1 MAISTNLIKSFQL
14 SALTTALALA
24 GCGGGGGNDTLPPP
38 VKTGTVSVTNP
49 STGTD
54 STTTTNLASVKKV
67 QLVSTSSDFY
77 MNVGDSVEL
86 TVYALNSNNI
96 GVASVPVSVQI
107 TDPSVT
113 GVFSGISPNLVTD
126 DTGKAVIKLDIKSLT
141 NDQKNYLKQN
151 GLVVTTTVGKVS
163 TSKTLKG
170 TDVNTTTPTPT
181 VTVSNLLLISDSQN
195 ITLVKGTKINVTAL
209 AVDKDNNIIPNTTI
223 DFNIGNSVLSGIF
236 ANSNL
241 SVLTNDRGEA
251 NLELELKSLS
261 NEQISYLLNTG
272 LTINSTARTG
282 SVASNTINLKGV
294 EQGSTTTKLD
304 VQKVNLT
311 TPKSKFNVQVG
322 EKFTVTASVLNS
334 LNTGLGGVPVQ
345 FKLDDPSMTGVYAV
359 SDTSNVVTNASGE
372 ATIELEVKSEAAK
385 AKLLSQGINITATAK
400 NTTGTSP
407 VDVTN
412 KLNILGKDPAF
423 NENITKVS
431 KVGLSSSLTNN
442 EFDLT
447 VGNTFT
453 VTANVLDASQG
464 ALANVPVTFTLPGL
478 DQTGIA
484 NLSGSTVKTDSEGKA
499 TINLSISSLNATQRD
514 YLLKN
519 GLQIN
524 ASVPNGT
531 PVSPLKLNTKQVS
544 SETDINS
551 ISVIADSDNILM
563 AAGSTVKI
571 TAMALDKN
579 FGGLANQT
587 LTVTIPNPSATG
599 VFNITGSTITTDSK
613 GEATL
618 TLQVKSTLTAAQKQ
632 ALANGLIVN
641 VTSANGKTGQIKLTA
656 KSVNDVVA
664 NSVTL
669 TSNVNNIPLTVGSQF
684 TVTATVNDAQN
695 GVIANA
701 PVTFSLPSLA
711 SYGVASLSA
720 STIST
725 NAQGQAIITLQVQ
738 SLTDAQKQALLS
750 GFTINATSNGK
761 QATPLTLKGV
771 DPITRF
777 DVKAVKV
784 TSPVTKFN
792 VQIGERFTVTASVL
806 NGNNTGI
813 GGTPVQFTLDNPAL
827 TGIYSVSD
835 TSNIITNAKGEA
847 SIELEVKSE
856 AAKQLLLTKGVT
868 IKATAKNTQGTT
880 AIDVTGATTVLGV
893 DPTVSNNVAKVSKAL
908 LVSSVNPFELAVGN
922 KISVTAVI
930 ADASNGK
937 LDGVPVSFVLP
948 ALDQTG
954 IANLSGSTVTT
965 NSNGEAVINLEIKS
979 LTATQRSY
987 LATNGLVVKAT
998 VPNGTTI
1005 APLKISA
1012 KDVATPATVETVSV
1026 TADSNNIIMAA
1037 GSHVKV
1043 TAVALDKNFGG
1054 LKGQVLTVNIPN
1066 PSLTGV
1072 YNLSGST
1079 ITTDEKGEAVID
1091 LEVKSPLTEAQK
1103 QALTSGLNITV
1114 TSQNGKRGD
1123 IKLAAKAVNEV
1134 SVSSVTL
1141 TGDNIPLIIGS
1152 QVKVKATVLDPQ
1164 RGVIKNAPVTFNL
1177 PDFAT
1182 TGVASLSSS
1191 TVLTDDKGEA
1201 IIVLEVKSLTDA
1213 QKQALL
1219 NGFTINAT
1227 SNGKAAPALTL
1238 KGVDTSIQRFDI
1250 KAVKVTSPISKF
1262 NVKTGERFTVT
1273 ASVLN
1278 GNNTGIGG
1286 APVQFKLEDPSI
1298 TGVYAVS
1305 DTSNIITNA
1314 SGEATIELEV
1324 KSEAAKARLLSQ
1336 GISITAIAKNTM
1348 GATATNVA
1356 GSLSVLGIDPTVSA
1370 NVAKASKASLVSTIN
1385 PFDLTVGTTFS
1396 VSAAVTDSNGGKLSD
1411 VPVSFVLPDLE
1422 SSGIANLSG
1431 STVNTDS
1438 NGQATINLKII
1449 SLSAAQR
1456 AYLLNSGF
1464 VVKANVAN
1472 VASITPLKIAAKN
1485 TVVVDNTI
1493 ESIALTADNNN
1504 NIIMAAGSKVKIT
1517 AVALNKSFGAIAG
1530 QQLNVTIPNPVKT
1543 GVYNLS
1549 GSTITTDAKGEA
1561 VIELEVKSTL
1571 TTAQKTELLKGLDV
1585 TVTAAN
1591 GKQNVINLVAKAANE
1606 VSVSSVDLTL
1616 FDAAGNPIPPSMSL
1630 TLGEQVQ
1637 VRATVL
1643 DDQKGV
1649 IKNAPV
1655 TFYLPTFSA
1664 SGVASLSP
1672 STVLTDDKGEAT
1684 ITLQIKSLTEAQK
1697 KLLLAGYI
1705 INAAS
1710 NGKTAPALTLK
1721 GVDTTSK
1728 LDVNKVNLTKSFN
1741 NFNYTVG
1748 ERFTVT
1754 ASALNTANTGVGG
1767 APVQFTL
1774 QDPSITGVYAVSD
1787 TSNVITNASGEAIL
1801 ELEVKDPAKA
1811 RAWGKG
1817 VNITAS
1823 SINTVSGVAKV
1834 VTSPVLTVQGMEPVT
1849 NVNIAKVAQANL
1861 TTSAVNNT
1869 FDLTVGNTFTL
1880 TANVSDANNG
1890 KLAGVPVTFNL
1901 PGLEQTGIANLSGST
1916 VTSDATGKATISLEI
1931 TSLSATQ
1938 REYLLKNGFTVN
1950 ATVPNGTAITPLKL
1964 NAKQVVAPDTLVN
1977 SVSVTAD
1984 SNNILMAAGS
1994 KVQLNAI
2001 ALDKTFGGLAN
2012 QTLTI
2017 SLPNPATTGVY
2028 NLGNSTVTTDAKG
2041 EAIIDVGIKAA
2052 LTAAQRAALQSGITV
2067 TVTSA
2072 NGKQGIVT
2080 LFGKAVN
2087 EAAVSSVDLSANVT
2101 AIALTVGSQFKVTAT
2116 VLDAQKGVVSNAPV
2130 TFNLPSRA
2138 ASGVASLSP
2147 STVVTDSQGRAVI
2160 TLEVESLTDAQK
2172 QALLNGFT
2180 INATSNGK
2188 AAPALTL
2195 KGVDTSVKR
2204 LDVRSVKLTSPV
2216 NPFNIKIGER
2226 FTVTAS
2232 VLNGN
2237 NTGIGGAPV
2246 EFNLLTNP
2254 SVSGVYAVSDTS
2266 NITTNAS
2273 GEATIELEVKSTAA
2287 KDYLI
2292 QNGISIQAVSKNT
2305 MNTTP
2310 ADVTGNTTLKGI
2322 DPAAVPVEANIA
2334 LVKQGALSSSL
2345 SNNIFDLTVGT
2356 TFDITATV
2364 ADANQGPLSKVPV
2377 TFSLPGLESTGIA
2390 NLSGSTVT
2398 TDTQGKAVI
2407 KLRIDSLSKTQ
2418 RNYLLTNGLVVNATV
2433 PNGTKINPI
2442 RLSARDAGIDSV
2454 ITSIAVTADRDDI
2467 LMMAGSKVHV
2477 TASALNGNFGGVPAS
2492 DLTFSIPD
2500 PALTNV
2506 FNITGTTVKTDEKGE
2521 ASIDLE
2527 VKNLLTAS
2535 QKAYLQNGLKVK
2547 VTAPS
2552 GAVGEI
2558 TLKAK
2563 AVNEVSIDKV
2573 VLENFPNTPVVL
2585 SQGNEFIVMAH
2596 TVDAQNGAVTNA
2608 PVTFNLPDP
2617 TTTGIVSLSPSTV
2630 LTSEVAAPV
2639 EPMIGERAVIIPKG
2653 TAYIRLRVIDPT
2665 KAEKLIASGYMVTAV
2680 SNGNVTQTLN
2690 VPLTK
2695 TVAQPTVNDIA
2706 KVNLVTDVNTLT
2718 TNNGDTINV
2727 TAQVRDA
2734 KNFSLANMPVS
2745 FTLLDAAAATGIT
2758 NTTPLQATTNA
2769 NGEAVLTLKVGA
2781 LTPDQKYYLQT
2792 SGLSFKATAGAITS
2806 STVTLRTQGAITANS
2821 VNTLLLTSD
2830 SAIQL
2835 AVGSKVKVTA
2845 LAIDKNGAV
2854 VPNAQVSFKVPTDSG
2869 LVNNT
2874 GAVVN
2879 TNANGE
2885 ATIEVEIKDLAKAT
2899 TALQNG
2905 LVVTAQSGVSVGTTT
2920 VRSATSNANTPAY
2933 QFFVNKSKDSLTTG
2947 SDEMTLTIHVTDTK
2961 GGIKANVPV
2970 YLQILDNGVSYG
2982 LSFDK
2987 TSSLTTDSSGNVVVT
3002 LKQSDIGL
3010 LSKLN
3015 HDAKVKVIVNDGNYQ
3030 AEEQTLDIAVSGT
3043 VIQNATASQT
3053 SVLPTDNVT
3062 LTGTLLDGTQ
3072 KAIANTTI
3080 ELFNKDDPTTVIET
3094 AVTNAAGTYNITK
3107 AVSQLGAD
3115 ASGKINLAVRVS
3127 NQANPASYQVFSNL
3141 YTLTKLTPNT
3151 TTITV
3156 SQNGI
3161 NTVDNE
3167 ALVDQPYTITVN
3179 APTVA
3184 DNTKVY
3190 LSTTKGQLTV
3200 GSQTGTR
3207 ISADVSDGKAVFNLT
3222 SGVPG
3227 NAVLTVEDEQGK
3239 PLLSDNISF
3248 ISRDVQ
3254 KFFLNSDI
3262 TIVNTNGEAKVTA
3275 TVKDSLDRPIK
3286 NAIVEFSLV
3295 KDASGGRISNAYV
3308 LTDETGLAT
3317 IRYYAGKV
3325 PTAVDAVQI
3334 KSDVKAVR
3342 VGNINIDIDKP
3353 INSPKTATKTLTVQ
3367 NQAASIGVSFSDKVA
3382 SSDDQVYY
3390 IMNGSIY
3397 VVNSTGK
3404 PVVNQP
3410 VSVSVIPD
3418 YYRGGEFYA
3427 ARDASGNAVAWGM
3440 RAYRDFSKTLGIIPT
3455 KIEDITCRAE
3465 DLNLNNILDGGEDT
3479 NTNGKLDPFNPVA
3492 ILGGDGS
3499 VLTQDGTATL
3509 TTDATGKLDI
3519 KLRYAKDTANWFTAN
3534 VRVTTKVD
3542 GTEYVQQRSKFEFP
3556 VLVTDITD
3564 FTIRPNWRSPF
3575 ADGAVINPIDSGSGY
3590 NVCLTPYK

>member
-38 VKTGTVSVTNP
+38 VKTGTVSVTDP
-49 STGTD
+49 ITDPD

-77 MNVGDSVEL
+77 MNIGDSVEL

-107 TDPSVT
+107 TDPSLT
-113 GVFSGISPNLVTD
+113 GVYSGIGPKLVTD
-126 DTGKAVIKLDIKSLT
+126 DTGKAVIKLDIKTLT

-151 GLVVTTTVGKVS
+151 GLVVTTTVGTVS

-181 VTVSNLLLISDSQN
+181 VTVINLLLISDSQN

-236 ANSNL
+236 ANGNL

-261 NEQISYLLNTG
+261 DEQKSYLLNTG

-311 TPKSKFNVQVG
+311 TPKPNFDVQVG

-334 LNTGLGGVPVQ
+334 SNTGLGGVPVQ
-345 FKLDDPSMTGVYAV
+345 FKLDDPSATGVYAV

-531 PVSPLKLNTKQVS
+531 PVSPLKLNAKQVS

-563 AAGSTVKI
+563 AAGSTVKV
-571 TAMALDKN
+571 TAIALDKN
-579 FGGLANQT
+579 FGGLANQI
-587 LTVTIPNPSATG
+587 LTVKIPDPSTTG
-599 VFNITGSTITTDSK
+599 VYNITGSTITTDSK

-656 KSVNDVVA
+656 KAVNDVVA

-720 STIST
+720 STVST
-725 NAQGQAIITLQVQ
+725 NAQGQAVITLQVQ

-813 GGTPVQFTLDNPAL
+813 GGTPVQFTLDDPAL

-880 AIDVTGATTVLGV
+880 AVDVTGATTVLGV

-1091 LEVKSPLTEAQK
+1091 LEVKSPLTDAQK

-1114 TSQNGKRGD
+1114 TSQNGKQGD
-1123 IKLAAKAVNEV
+1123 IKLAAKAANEV

-1141 TGDNIPLIIGS
+1141 TSDNIPLVIGS
-1152 QVKVKATVLDPQ
+1152 QVKVKATVLDAQ

-1238 KGVDTSIQRFDI
+1238 KGVDTS
-1250 KAVKVTSPISKF
+1250 
-1262 NVKTGERFTVT
+1262 
-1273 ASVLN
+1273 
-1278 GNNTGIGG
+1278 
-1286 APVQFKLEDPSI
+1286 
-1298 TGVYAVS
+1298 
-1305 DTSNIITNA
+1305 
-1314 SGEATIELEV
+1314 
-1324 KSEAAKARLLSQ
+1324 
-1336 GISITAIAKNTM
+1336 
-1348 GATATNVA
+1348 
-1356 GSLSVLGIDPTVSA
+1356 
-1370 NVAKASKASLVSTIN
+1370 
-1385 PFDLTVGTTFS
+1385 
-1396 VSAAVTDSNGGKLSD
+1396 
-1411 VPVSFVLPDLE
+1411 
-1422 SSGIANLSG
+1422 
-1431 STVNTDS
+1431 
-1438 NGQATINLKII
+1438 
-1449 SLSAAQR
+1449 
-1456 AYLLNSGF
+1456 
-1464 VVKANVAN
+1464 
-1472 VASITPLKIAAKN
+1472 
-1485 TVVVDNTI
+1485 
-1493 ESIALTADNNN
+1493 
-1504 NIIMAAGSKVKIT
+1504 
-1517 AVALNKSFGAIAG
+1517 
-1530 QQLNVTIPNPVKT
+1530 
-1543 GVYNLS
+1543 
-1549 GSTITTDAKGEA
+1549 
-1561 VIELEVKSTL
+1561 
-1571 TTAQKTELLKGLDV
+1571 
-1585 TVTAAN
+1585 
-1591 GKQNVINLVAKAANE
+1591 
-1606 VSVSSVDLTL
+1606 
-1616 FDAAGNPIPPSMSL
+1616 
-1630 TLGEQVQ
+1630 
-1637 VRATVL
+1637 
-1643 DDQKGV
+1643 
-1649 IKNAPV
+1649 
-1655 TFYLPTFSA
+1655 
-1664 SGVASLSP
+1664 
-1672 STVLTDDKGEAT
+1672 
-1684 ITLQIKSLTEAQK
+1684 
-1697 KLLLAGYI
+1697 
-1705 INAAS
+1705 
-1710 NGKTAPALTLK
+1710 
-1721 GVDTTSK
+1721 
-1728 LDVNKVNLTKSFN
+1728 
-1741 NFNYTVG
+1741 
-1748 ERFTVT
+1748 
-1754 ASALNTANTGVGG
+1754 
-1767 APVQFTL
+1767 
-1774 QDPSITGVYAVSD
+1774 
-1787 TSNVITNASGEAIL
+1787 
-1801 ELEVKDPAKA
+1801 
-1811 RAWGKG
+1811 
-1817 VNITAS
+1817 
-1823 SINTVSGVAKV
+1823 
-1834 VTSPVLTVQGMEPVT
+1834 
-1849 NVNIAKVAQANL
+1849 
-1861 TTSAVNNT
+1861 
-1869 FDLTVGNTFTL
+1869 
-1880 TANVSDANNG
+1880 
-1890 KLAGVPVTFNL
+1890 
-1901 PGLEQTGIANLSGST
+1901 
-1916 VTSDATGKATISLEI
+1916 
-1931 TSLSATQ
+1931 
-1938 REYLLKNGFTVN
+1938 
-1950 ATVPNGTAITPLKL
+1950 
-1964 NAKQVVAPDTLVN
+1964 
-1977 SVSVTAD
+1977 
-1984 SNNILMAAGS
+1984 
-1994 KVQLNAI
+1994 
-2001 ALDKTFGGLAN
+2001 
-2012 QTLTI
+2012 
-2017 SLPNPATTGVY
+2017 
-2028 NLGNSTVTTDAKG
+2028 
-2041 EAIIDVGIKAA
+2041 
-2052 LTAAQRAALQSGITV
+2052 
-2067 TVTSA
+2067 
-2072 NGKQGIVT
+2072 
-2080 LFGKAVN
+2080 
-2087 EAAVSSVDLSANVT
+2087 
-2101 AIALTVGSQFKVTAT
+2101 
-2116 VLDAQKGVVSNAPV
+2116 
-2130 TFNLPSRA
+2130 
-2138 ASGVASLSP
+2138 
-2147 STVVTDSQGRAVI
+2147 
-2160 TLEVESLTDAQK
+2160 
-2172 QALLNGFT
+2172 
-2180 INATSNGK
+2180 
-2188 AAPALTL
+2188 
-2195 KGVDTSVKR
+2195 VKR
-2204 LDVRSVKLTSPV
+2204 LDVKSVKLTSPV

-2310 ADVTGNTTLKGI
+2310 TDVKGNITLKGI
-2322 DPAAVPVEANIA
+2322 DPSAVPVEANIA

-2695 TVAQPTVNDIA
+2695 TAPQPTVDDIA

-2806 STVTLRTQGAITANS
+2806 STVTLRTQEAITANS

-2845 LAIDKNGAV
+2845 LAMDKNGAV

-2905 LVVTAQSGVSVGTTT
+2905 VVIYAQSGTSAATTT
-2920 VRSATSNANTPAY
+2920 VRGATSNANTEAY
-2933 QFFVNKSKDSLTTG
+2933 KLFVSPSKTTLRTAT
-2947 SDEMTLTIHVTDTK
+2947 DTATLGIKVTDTK
-2961 GGIKANVPV
+2961 GGIKAGIPV
-2970 YLQILDNGVSYG
+2970 QIQIAEGLDKGIT
-2982 LSFDK
+2982 FDK
-2987 TSSLTTDSSGNVVVT
+2987 SSSLVTDANGYVQVNVI
-3002 LKQSDIGL
+3002 QSDIGL
-3010 LSKLN
+3010 ISKLD
-3015 HDAKVKVIVNDGNYQ
+3015 HTAKVKVIVNDGVYQ
-3030 AEEQTLDIAVSGT
+3030 QVEQTIDFTVTGTNIKNTFISKSVITDSASDTVIVSG
-3043 VIQNATASQT
+3043 VAIDGNDKPIANQSIQLLNDGTALAVTPVTTDTNGKFTFTLNGSQ
-3053 SVLPTDNVT
+3053 LPTATTNFNLQARIIDANNPNLVSRPYNLGSLTKVT
-3062 LTGTLLDGTQ
+3062 
-3072 KAIANTTI
+3072 
-3080 ELFNKDDPTTVIET
+3080 E
-3094 AVTNAAGTYNITK
+3094 
-3107 AVSQLGAD
+3107 
-3115 ASGKINLAVRVS
+3115 
-3127 NQANPASYQVFSNL
+3127 SNL
-3141 YTLTKLTPNT
+3141 SLTVT
-3151 TTITV
+3151 
-3156 SQNGI
+3156 QNGI
-3161 NTVDNE
+3161 VGDEVKVDTP
-3167 ALVDQPYTITVN
+3167 ATITIDLPDTVTNDTIIYLTTNKGGRKIVTKN
-3179 APTVA
+3179 ADGTDNIRYESRVESKAQGGKVIFDNIESISPGVA
-3184 DNTKVY
+3184 T
-3190 LSTTKGQLTV
+3190 
-3200 GSQTGTR
+3200 
-3207 ISADVSDGKAVFNLT
+3207 
-3222 SGVPG
+3222 
-3227 NAVLTVEDEQGK
+3227 LTVEYNGAKQLEK
-3239 PLLSDNISF
+3239 NITF
-3248 ISRDVQ
+3248 ITDKVAKVLTQVINTTVS
-3254 KFFLNSDI
+3254 
-3262 TIVNTNGEAKVTA
+3262 TNGETKIIA
-3275 TVKDSLDRPIK
+3275 TVRDDKDAPVK
-3286 NAIVEFSLV
+3286 NAIVDFTLLQ
-3295 KDASGGRISNAYV
+3295 DASSGKLSTGTAITDDAGNAIISYFSGSTPTPVNGV
-3308 LTDETGLAT
+3308 
-3317 IRYYAGKV
+3317 KV
-3325 PTAVDAVQI
+3325 QARVQYI
-3334 KSDVKAVR
+3334 KLNNQLLPISTTPNYQPQDV
-3342 VGNINIDIDKP
+3342 
-3353 INSPKTATKTLTVQ
+3353 SFTVQ
-3367 NQAASIGVSFSDKVA
+3367 NLSAWIGFAFADKVA
-3382 SSDDQVYY
+3382 PTADNIYY
-3390 IMNGSIY
+3390 IRAGSIFINNSIGQPAVNQEVSISVVPKTYGVGMWQFIAKVPGVAAIPEVKDPTTGAITTVGKDAIPEQPAKWITQSFMNGSLW
-3397 VVNSTGK
+3397 
-3404 PVVNQP
+3404 
-3410 VSVSVIPD
+3410 
-3418 YYRGGEFYA
+3418 
-3427 ARDASGNAVAWGM
+3427 SGTFSCLSEDFNKNA
-3440 RAYRDFSKTLGIIPT
+3440 TL
-3455 KIEDITCRAE
+3455 DS
-3465 DLNLNNILDGGEDT
+3465 GEDY
-3479 NTNGKLDPFNPVA
+3479 N
-3492 ILGGDGS
+3492 GDGMLTPLNPIT
-3499 VLTQDGTATL
+3499 VLAPNGTQILSTQIMK
-3509 TTDATGKLDI
+3509 TDSTGKLDFSI
-3519 KLRYAKDTANWFTAN
+3519 RYGKEYAEWMTAT

-3542 GTEYVQQRSKFEFP
+3542 GSEFSQERDINLP
-3556 VLVTDITD
+3556 VLDDDVITED
-3564 FTIRPNWRSPF
+3564 NKGIRPNRLSPF
-3575 ADGAVINPIDSGSGY
+3575 GTLVSSTM
-3590 NVCLTPYK
+3590 LPYCSFLANN

>member
-151 GLVVTTTVGKVS
+151 GLVVTTTVGTVS

-195 ITLVKGTKINVTAL
+195 IALVKGTKVNVTAL

-311 TPKSKFNVQVG
+311 TPKPNFNVQVG

-334 LNTGLGGVPVQ
+334 SNTGLGGVPVQ
-345 FKLDDPSMTGVYAV
+345 FKLDDPSATGVYAV

-400 NTTGTSP
+400 NTTGTTP

-484 NLSGSTVKTDSEGKA
+484 NLSGSTVTTDSQGKA
-499 TINLSISSLNATQRD
+499 TINLSLTSLNATQRS
-514 YLLKN
+514 YLMSN
-519 GLQIN
+519 GLTVN
-524 ASVPNGT
+524 ASVANGT
-531 PVSPLKLNTKQVS
+531 SVAPIKLSAKQSSTLPVMVESVS
-544 SETDINS
+544 
-551 ISVIADSDNILM
+551 VVADSDNILM
-563 AAGSTVKI
+563 TAGSTVKV
-571 TAMALDKN
+571 TAIALDKN
-579 FGGLANQT
+579 FGGLANQA
-587 LTVTIPNPSATG
+587 LTVKIPDPSTTG
-599 VFNITGSTITTDSK
+599 VYNITGSTITTDSK
-613 GEATL
+613 GEAIFN
-618 TLQVKSTLTAAQKQ
+618 LQIKSALTAAQKQ
-632 ALANGLIVN
+632 ALANGLVVDI
-641 VTSANGKTGQIKLTA
+641 TAANGKTGQIKLSA
-656 KSVNDVVA
+656 KAVNDVVVS
-664 NSVTL
+664 NVNL
-669 TSNVNNIPLTVGSQF
+669 TSNVTNIPLSVGSQF
-684 TVTATVNDAQN
+684 TVTANVSDAQN
-695 GVIANA
+695 GTIANS
-701 PVTFSLPSLA
+701 PVTFNLPSLA
-711 SYGVASLSA
+711 DYGVTSLSP
-720 STIST
+720 STIIT
-725 NAQGQAIITLQVQ
+725 DDKGQAIITLQVQ
-738 SLTDAQKQALLS
+738 SLTDTQRANLLK
-750 GFTINATSNGK
+750 GFTINATANGK
-761 QATPLTLKGV
+761 VAPALTLTGMDTIK
-771 DPITRF
+771 RF
-777 DVKAVKV
+777 DVKAVNLS
-784 TSPVTKFN
+784 TPISKFN
-792 VQIGERFTVTASVL
+792 IKTGERFTVTASVL
-806 NGNNTGI
+806 GANNTGI
-813 GGTPVQFTLDNPAL
+813 GGAPVEFTIDNPSL
-827 TGIYSVSD
+827 TGVYAVSD
-835 TSNIITNAKGEA
+835 TTNVITNVNGEA
-847 SIELEVKSE
+847 TIELEVKSE
-856 AAKQLLLTKGVT
+856 AAKQLLLTDGVT
-868 IKATAKNTQGTT
+868 ITAIAKNTLNNPPTDVSGKTTILGT
-880 AIDVTGATTVLGV
+880 
-893 DPTVSNNVAKVSKAL
+893 DPTLSANIAKISKAL
-908 LVSSVNPFELAVGN
+908 LVSSVNPFDLTVGN
-922 KISVTAVI
+922 KLSITASI
-930 ADASNGK
+930 ADANNGK
-937 LDGVPVSFVLP
+937 LDGVPVSFTLP
-948 ALDQTG
+948 DLDKTG
-954 IANLSGSTVTT
+954 IANLSGSTIVT
-965 NSNGEAVINLEIKS
+965 NANGEAIINLEIKS
-979 LTATQRSY
+979 LSADQRNY
-987 LATNGLVVKAT
+987 LLTNGLTVKAT
-998 VPNGTTI
+998 VPNGTVI
-1005 APLKISA
+1005 SPLQLSA
-1012 KDVATPATVETVSV
+1012 KNVTTPDNTIDSISV

-1037 GSHVKV
+1037 GSRVRV

-1054 LKGQVLTVNIPN
+1054 IKGQNLTVNIPN
-1066 PSLTGV
+1066 PALTGV
-1072 YNLSGST
+1072 FNLSGST
-1079 ITTDEKGEAVID
+1079 VTTDDKGEAIID
-1091 LEVKSPLTEAQK
+1091 LEVKTTLTDAQK
-1103 QALTSGLNITV
+1103 AALLNGLNVTV
-1114 TSQNGKRGD
+1114 AAQNGRQGV
-1123 IKLAAKAVNEV
+1123 INLAAKAANEV
-1134 SVSSVTL
+1134 SVSTVNL
-1141 TGDNIPLIIGS
+1141 TGSNIPLTIGS
-1152 QVKVKATVLDPQ
+1152 QVKVVATVLDDQ
-1164 RGVIKNAPVTFNL
+1164 KGVVKNTPVTFTL
-1177 PDFAT
+1177 PSFAD
-1182 TGVASLSSS
+1182 TGVASLSAS

-1201 IIVLEVKSLTDA
+1201 VITLEVKSLTDA

-1227 SNGKAAPALTL
+1227 SNGKAAPA
-1238 KGVDTSIQRFDI
+1238 F
-1250 KAVKVTSPISKF
+1250 
-1262 NVKTGERFTVT
+1262 
-1273 ASVLN
+1273 
-1278 GNNTGIGG
+1278 
-1286 APVQFKLEDPSI
+1286 
-1298 TGVYAVS
+1298 
-1305 DTSNIITNA
+1305 
-1314 SGEATIELEV
+1314 
-1324 KSEAAKARLLSQ
+1324 
-1336 GISITAIAKNTM
+1336 
-1348 GATATNVA
+1348 
-1356 GSLSVLGIDPTVSA
+1356 
-1370 NVAKASKASLVSTIN
+1370 
-1385 PFDLTVGTTFS
+1385 
-1396 VSAAVTDSNGGKLSD
+1396 
-1411 VPVSFVLPDLE
+1411 
-1422 SSGIANLSG
+1422 
-1431 STVNTDS
+1431 
-1438 NGQATINLKII
+1438 
-1449 SLSAAQR
+1449 
-1456 AYLLNSGF
+1456 
-1464 VVKANVAN
+1464 
-1472 VASITPLKIAAKN
+1472 
-1485 TVVVDNTI
+1485 
-1493 ESIALTADNNN
+1493 
-1504 NIIMAAGSKVKIT
+1504 
-1517 AVALNKSFGAIAG
+1517 
-1530 QQLNVTIPNPVKT
+1530 
-1543 GVYNLS
+1543 
-1549 GSTITTDAKGEA
+1549 
-1561 VIELEVKSTL
+1561 
-1571 TTAQKTELLKGLDV
+1571 
-1585 TVTAAN
+1585 
-1591 GKQNVINLVAKAANE
+1591 
-1606 VSVSSVDLTL
+1606 
-1616 FDAAGNPIPPSMSL
+1616 
-1630 TLGEQVQ
+1630 
-1637 VRATVL
+1637 
-1643 DDQKGV
+1643 
-1649 IKNAPV
+1649 
-1655 TFYLPTFSA
+1655 
-1664 SGVASLSP
+1664 
-1672 STVLTDDKGEAT
+1672 
-1684 ITLQIKSLTEAQK
+1684 
-1697 KLLLAGYI
+1697 
-1705 INAAS
+1705 
-1710 NGKTAPALTLK
+1710 
-1721 GVDTTSK
+1721 
-1728 LDVNKVNLTKSFN
+1728 
-1741 NFNYTVG
+1741 
-1748 ERFTVT
+1748 
-1754 ASALNTANTGVGG
+1754 
-1767 APVQFTL
+1767 
-1774 QDPSITGVYAVSD
+1774 
-1787 TSNVITNASGEAIL
+1787 
-1801 ELEVKDPAKA
+1801 
-1811 RAWGKG
+1811 
-1817 VNITAS
+1817 
-1823 SINTVSGVAKV
+1823 
-1834 VTSPVLTVQGMEPVT
+1834 
-1849 NVNIAKVAQANL
+1849 
-1861 TTSAVNNT
+1861 
-1869 FDLTVGNTFTL
+1869 
-1880 TANVSDANNG
+1880 
-1890 KLAGVPVTFNL
+1890 
-1901 PGLEQTGIANLSGST
+1901 
-1916 VTSDATGKATISLEI
+1916 
-1931 TSLSATQ
+1931 
-1938 REYLLKNGFTVN
+1938 
-1950 ATVPNGTAITPLKL
+1950 
-1964 NAKQVVAPDTLVN
+1964 
-1977 SVSVTAD
+1977 
-1984 SNNILMAAGS
+1984 
-1994 KVQLNAI
+1994 
-2001 ALDKTFGGLAN
+2001 
-2012 QTLTI
+2012 
-2017 SLPNPATTGVY
+2017 
-2028 NLGNSTVTTDAKG
+2028 
-2041 EAIIDVGIKAA
+2041 
-2052 LTAAQRAALQSGITV
+2052 
-2067 TVTSA
+2067 
-2072 NGKQGIVT
+2072 
-2080 LFGKAVN
+2080 
-2087 EAAVSSVDLSANVT
+2087 
-2101 AIALTVGSQFKVTAT
+2101 
-2116 VLDAQKGVVSNAPV
+2116 
-2130 TFNLPSRA
+2130 
-2138 ASGVASLSP
+2138 
-2147 STVVTDSQGRAVI
+2147 
-2160 TLEVESLTDAQK
+2160 
-2172 QALLNGFT
+2172 
-2180 INATSNGK
+2180 
-2188 AAPALTL
+2188 TL

-2204 LDVRSVKLTSPV
+2204 LDVKSVKLTSPV

-2310 ADVTGNTTLKGI
+2310 SDVEGNITLKGI
-2322 DPAAVPVEANIA
+2322 DPSAVPVEANIA

-2442 RLSARDAGIDSV
+2442 KLSARDAGIDSV

-2492 DLTFSIPD
+2492 NLTFSIPD

-2596 TVDAQNGAVTNA
+2596 TVDAQNGAVTTA

-2665 KAEKLIASGYMVTAV
+2665 KAEKLIASGYMVKAV

-2695 TVAQPTVNDIA
+2695 TAAQPTMNDIA

-2769 NGEAVLTLKVGA
+2769 NGEAILTLKVGA

-2792 SGLSFKATAGAITS
+2792 SGLSFKVTAGAITS
-2806 STVTLRTQGAITANS
+2806 STVTLRTQEAITANS

-2987 TSSLTTDSSGNVVVT
+2987 ASSLTTDSSGNVVVT

-3080 ELFNKDDPTTVIET
+3080 ELFNEKDPTTVVAT
-3094 AVTNAAGTYNITK
+3094 VVTNAAGTYSVTK
-3107 AVSQLGAD
+3107 TVSQLGAD
-3115 ASGKINLAVRVS
+3115 AGSKINLAVRVS

-3156 SQNGI
+3156 SQNGV
-3161 NTVDNE
+3161 NTVGNE

-3200 GSQTGTR
+3200 NGQSGTR
-3207 ISADVSDGKAVFNLT
+3207 MLAVVTGGKAVFSLT
-3222 SGVPG
+3222 SGTPG
-3227 NAVLTVEDEQGK
+3227 NAVLTVEDEQAK
-3239 PLLSDNISF
+3239 PLQSDNISF
-3248 ISRDVQ
+3248 ISRNVD

-3262 TIVNTNGEAKVTA
+3262 TIVNTNGEAKVVA

-3342 VGNINIDIDKP
+3342 VGNTDMP

-3382 SSDDQVYY
+3382 SSDDEVYY

-3492 ILGGDGS
+3492 ILGGDSS

>member
-77 MNVGDSVEL
+77 MNIGDSVEL

-113 GVFSGISPNLVTD
+113 GVYSGIGPNLVTD
-126 DTGKAVIKLDIKSLT
+126 DTGKAVIKLDIKSLN

-170 TDVNTTTPTPT
+170 TDVNITTPTPT

-195 ITLVKGTKINVTAL
+195 IALVKGTKINVTAL

-261 NEQISYLLNTG
+261 DEQISYLLNTG

-311 TPKSKFNVQVG
+311 TPKANFNVQVG

-334 LNTGLGGVPVQ
+334 SNTGLGGVPVQ
-345 FKLDDPSMTGVYAV
+345 FKLDDPSTTGVYAV

-400 NTTGTSP
+400 NTTGTTP

-484 NLSGSTVKTDSEGKA
+484 NLSGSTVTTDAQGKA
-499 TINLSISSLNATQRD
+499 TINLSLTSLNATQRS
-514 YLLKN
+514 YLMSN
-519 GLQIN
+519 GLTVN
-524 ASVPNGT
+524 ASVANGT
-531 PVSPLKLNTKQVS
+531 SVAPIKLSAKQSSTLPVTVESVS
-544 SETDINS
+544 
-551 ISVIADSDNILM
+551 VVADSDNILM
-563 AAGSTVKI
+563 TAGSTVKV
-571 TAMALDKN
+571 TAIALDKN

-587 LTVTIPNPSATG
+587 LTVKIPDPSATG
-599 VFNITGSTITTDSK
+599 VYNITGSTITTDSK
-613 GEATL
+613 GEAIFN
-618 TLQVKSTLTAAQKQ
+618 LQIKSALTAAQKQ
-632 ALANGLIVN
+632 ALANGLVVDI
-641 VTSANGKTGQIKLTA
+641 TAANGKTGQIKLSA
-656 KSVNDVVA
+656 KAVNDVVVS
-664 NSVTL
+664 NVNL
-669 TSNVNNIPLTVGSQF
+669 TSNVTNIPLSVGSQF
-684 TVTATVNDAQN
+684 TVTANVSDAQN
-695 GVIANA
+695 GTIANS
-701 PVTFSLPSLA
+701 PVTFNLPSLA
-711 SYGVASLSA
+711 DYGVTSLSP
-720 STIST
+720 STIIT
-725 NAQGQAIITLQVQ
+725 DDKGQAIITLQVQ
-738 SLTDAQKQALLS
+738 SLTDTQRANLLK
-750 GFTINATSNGK
+750 GFTINATANGK
-761 QATPLTLKGV
+761 VAPALTLTGMDTIK
-771 DPITRF
+771 RF
-777 DVKAVKV
+777 DVKAVNLS
-784 TSPVTKFN
+784 SPISKFN
-792 VQIGERFTVTASVL
+792 IKTGERFTVTASVL
-806 NGNNTGI
+806 GANNTGI
-813 GGTPVQFTLDNPAL
+813 GGAPVEFTIDNPSL
-827 TGIYSVSD
+827 TGVYAVSD
-835 TSNIITNAKGEA
+835 TTNVITNVNGEA
-847 SIELEVKSE
+847 TIELEVKSE
-856 AAKQLLLTKGVT
+856 AAKQLLLTDGVT
-868 IKATAKNTQGTT
+868 ITAIAKNTLNNPPTDVSGKKTILGT
-880 AIDVTGATTVLGV
+880 
-893 DPTVSNNVAKVSKAL
+893 DPTLSANIAKVSKAL
-908 LVSSVNPFELAVGN
+908 LVSSVNPFDLTVGN
-922 KISVTAVI
+922 KLSITASI
-930 ADASNGK
+930 ADANNGK
-937 LDGVPVSFVLP
+937 LDGVPVSFTLP
-948 ALDQTG
+948 DLDKTG
-954 IANLSGSTVTT
+954 IANLSGSTIVT
-965 NSNGEAVINLEIKS
+965 NANGEAIINLEIKS
-979 LTATQRSY
+979 LSADQRNY
-987 LATNGLVVKAT
+987 LLTNGLTVKAT
-998 VPNGTTI
+998 VPNGTLI
-1005 APLKISA
+1005 SPLQLSA
-1012 KDVATPATVETVSV
+1012 KNVTTPNNTIDSISV

-1037 GSHVKV
+1037 GSRVRV

-1054 LKGQVLTVNIPN
+1054 IKGQNLTVNIPN
-1066 PSLTGV
+1066 PALTGV
-1072 YNLSGST
+1072 FNLSGST
-1079 ITTDEKGEAVID
+1079 VTTDDKGEAIID
-1091 LEVKSPLTEAQK
+1091 LEVKTTLTDAQK
-1103 QALTSGLNITV
+1103 AALLNGLNVTV
-1114 TSQNGKRGD
+1114 AAQNGRQGV
-1123 IKLAAKAVNEV
+1123 INLAAKAANEV
-1134 SVSSVTL
+1134 SVSTVNL
-1141 TGDNIPLIIGS
+1141 TGSNIPLTIGS
-1152 QVKVKATVLDPQ
+1152 QVKVVATVLDDQ
-1164 RGVIKNAPVTFNL
+1164 KGVVKNTPVTFTL
-1177 PDFAT
+1177 PSFAD
-1182 TGVASLSSS
+1182 TGVASLSAS

-1201 IIVLEVKSLTDA
+1201 VITLEVKSLTDA

-1286 APVQFKLEDPSI
+1286 APVQFKLEDPSV

-1305 DTSNIITNA
+1305 DTANIITNA

-1348 GATATNVA
+1348 GTIPVDVS
-1356 GSLSVLGIDPTVSA
+1356 GSIKVFGVDPTVSA
-1370 NVAKASKASLVSTIN
+1370 NTTKVAQATLSSTTPGN
-1385 PFDLTVGTTFS
+1385 TFDLTVGNSFSVTANIADATQGALSGVPVTFS
-1396 VSAAVTDSNGGKLSD
+1396 
-1411 VPVSFVLPDLE
+1411 LPGLE
-1422 SSGIANLSG
+1422 QTGVANLSG
-1431 STVNTDS
+1431 STVTTDAQ
-1438 NGQATINLKII
+1438 GKATINLEIA
-1449 SLSAAQR
+1449 SLTSDQR
-1456 AYLLNSGF
+1456 NYLLANGL
-1464 VVKANVAN
+1464 VVNATVPNGTKIN
-1472 VASITPLKIAAKN
+1472 PLK
-1485 TVVVDNTI
+1485 
-1493 ESIALTADNNN
+1493 LTAKQVTSVDTLVKSVSMTADSDS
-1504 NIIMAAGSKVKIT
+1504 ILMAAGSKVKVT
-1517 AVALNKSFGAIAG
+1517 AVALDKNFGGIANTN
-1530 QQLNVTIPNPVKT
+1530 LTFSLPDPATT
-1543 GVYNLS
+1543 GLYNIT
-1549 GSTITTDAKGEA
+1549 GSTVKTDAKGEA
-1561 VIELEVKSTL
+1561 VIELEIKSTL
-1571 TTAQKTELLKGLDV
+1571 TPAQKAALLSGIKIQAV
-1585 TVTAAN
+1585 SAN
-1591 GKQNVINLVAKAANE
+1591 GAIGQATVIGKQVNEALVSK
-1606 VSVSSVDLTL
+1606 LTL
-1616 FDAAGNPIPPSMSL
+1616 ASNVSAIAL
-1630 TLGEQVQ
+1630 TTGTQ
-1637 VRATVL
+1637 
-1643 DDQKGV
+1643 
-1649 IKNAPV
+1649 
-1655 TFYLPTFSA
+1655 F
-1664 SGVASLSP
+1664 
-1672 STVLTDDKGEAT
+1672 T
-1684 ITLQIKSLTEAQK
+1684 ITATALDGQ
-1697 KLLLAGYI
+1697 
-1705 INAAS
+1705 
-1710 NGKTAPALTLK
+1710 NGAL
-1721 GVDTTSK
+1721 
-1728 LDVNKVNLTKSFN
+1728 
-1741 NFNYTVG
+1741 
-1748 ERFTVT
+1748 
-1754 ASALNTANTGVGG
+1754 
-1767 APVQFTL
+1767 
-1774 QDPSITGVYAVSD
+1774 
-1787 TSNVITNASGEAIL
+1787 
-1801 ELEVKDPAKA
+1801 
-1811 RAWGKG
+1811 
-1817 VNITAS
+1817 
-1823 SINTVSGVAKV
+1823 
-1834 VTSPVLTVQGMEPVT
+1834 
-1849 NVNIAKVAQANL
+1849 
-1861 TTSAVNNT
+1861 
-1869 FDLTVGNTFTL
+1869 GN
-1880 TANVSDANNG
+1880 
-1890 KLAGVPVTFNL
+1890 VPVTFNL
-1901 PGLEQTGIANLSGST
+1901 P
-1916 VTSDATGKATISLEI
+1916 
-1931 TSLSATQ
+1931 
-1938 REYLLKNGFTVN
+1938 
-1950 ATVPNGTAITPLKL
+1950 
-1964 NAKQVVAPDTLVN
+1964 
-1977 SVSVTAD
+1977 SVT
-1984 SNNILMAAGS
+1984 
-1994 KVQLNAI
+1994 Q
-2001 ALDKTFGGLAN
+2001 
-2012 QTLTI
+2012 
-2017 SLPNPATTGVY
+2017 Y
-2028 NLGNSTVTTDAKG
+2028 
-2041 EAIIDVGIKAA
+2041 
-2052 LTAAQRAALQSGITV
+2052 
-2067 TVTSA
+2067 
-2072 NGKQGIVT
+2072 
-2080 LFGKAVN
+2080 
-2087 EAAVSSVDLSANVT
+2087 
-2101 AIALTVGSQFKVTAT
+2101 
-2116 VLDAQKGVVSNAPV
+2116 GVV
-2130 TFNLPSRA
+2130 
-2138 ASGVASLSP
+2138 SLSP
-2147 STVVTDSQGRAVI
+2147 STITTNAQGQATI
-2160 TLEVESLTDAQK
+2160 TLQAQSLTDAQK

-2180 INATSNGK
+2180 VNATSNGK
-2188 AAPALTL
+2188 AAPAFTL

-2204 LDVRSVKLTSPV
+2204 LDVKSVKLTSPV

-2310 ADVTGNTTLKGI
+2310 ADVKGNITLKGI
-2322 DPAAVPVEANIA
+2322 DPSSVPVEANIA

-2364 ADANQGPLSKVPV
+2364 ADTNQGPLSKVPV

-2418 RNYLLTNGLVVNATV
+2418 RNYLLTNGLIVNATV

-2442 RLSARDAGIDSV
+2442 KLSARDAGIDSV
-2454 ITSIAVTADRDDI
+2454 VTSIAVTADRDDI

-2477 TASALNGNFGGVPAS
+2477 TASALNGNFGGVAAS

-2665 KAEKLIASGYMVTAV
+2665 KAEKLIASGYMVKAV

-2695 TVAQPTVNDIA
+2695 TAAQPTVNDIA

-2758 NTTPLQATTNA
+2758 STTPLQATTNA

-2806 STVTLRTQGAITANS
+2806 STVTLRTQEAITANS
-2821 VNTLLLTSD
+2821 VNSLLLTSD

-2885 ATIEVEIKDLAKAT
+2885 ATIEVEIKDIAKAT

-2933 QFFVNKSKDSLTTG
+2933 QFFVNKSKNSLTTG

-3010 LSKLN
+3010 LSRLN

-3080 ELFNKDDPTTVIET
+3080 ELFNEKDPTTVVAT
-3094 AVTNAAGTYNITK
+3094 AVTNAAGTYSVTK

-3151 TTITV
+3151 TTIFV
-3156 SQNGI
+3156 SQNGV
-3161 NTVDNE
+3161 NTVGNE

-3179 APTVA
+3179 TPKVA
-3184 DNTKVY
+3184 GYTKVY

-3200 GSQTGTR
+3200 DSQTGTR
-3207 ISADVSDGKAVFNLT
+3207 ISADVRDGKAVFNLT

-3227 NAVLTVEDEQGK
+3227 NAVLTVEDEQAK
-3239 PLLSDNISF
+3239 PLQSENISF

-3353 INSPKTATKTLTVQ
+3353 INSPKTTTKTLTVQ

-3382 SSDDQVYY
+3382 SSDDEVYY

>member
-151 GLVVTTTVGKVS
+151 GLVVTTTVGTVS

-236 ANSNL
+236 ANTNL

-251 NLELELKSLS
+251 ILELELKSLS
-261 NEQISYLLNTG
+261 AEQISYLLNTG

-311 TPKSKFNVQVG
+311 TPKPNFNVQVG

-334 LNTGLGGVPVQ
+334 SNTGLGGVPVQ
-345 FKLDDPSMTGVYAV
+345 FKLDDPSATGVYAV

-400 NTTGTSP
+400 NTTGTTP

-431 KVGLSSSLTNN
+431 KVGLSSNLTNN
-442 EFDLT
+442 EFDLA

-484 NLSGSTVKTDSEGKA
+484 NLSGSTVTTDAQGKA
-499 TINLSISSLNATQRD
+499 TINLSLTSLNATQRS
-514 YLLKN
+514 YLMSN
-519 GLQIN
+519 GLTVN
-524 ASVPNGT
+524 ASVANGT
-531 PVSPLKLNTKQVS
+531 SVAPIKLSAKQSSTLPVTVESVS
-544 SETDINS
+544 
-551 ISVIADSDNILM
+551 VVADSDNILM
-563 AAGSTVKI
+563 TAGSTVKV
-571 TAMALDKN
+571 TAIALDKN

-587 LTVTIPNPSATG
+587 LTVKIPDPSTTG
-599 VFNITGSTITTDSK
+599 VYNITGSTITTDSK
-613 GEATL
+613 GEAIFN
-618 TLQVKSTLTAAQKQ
+618 LQIKSALTAAQKQ
-632 ALANGLIVN
+632 ALANGLVVDI
-641 VTSANGKTGQIKLTA
+641 TAANGKTGQIKLSA
-656 KSVNDVVA
+656 KAVNDVVVS
-664 NSVTL
+664 NVNL
-669 TSNVNNIPLTVGSQF
+669 TSNVTNIPLSVGSQF
-684 TVTATVNDAQN
+684 TVTANVSDAQN
-695 GVIANA
+695 GTIANS
-701 PVTFSLPSLA
+701 PVTFNLPSLA
-711 SYGVASLSA
+711 DYGVTSLSP
-720 STIST
+720 STIIT
-725 NAQGQAIITLQVQ
+725 DDKGQAIITLQVQ
-738 SLTDAQKQALLS
+738 SLTDTQRANLLK
-750 GFTINATSNGK
+750 GFTINATANGK
-761 QATPLTLKGV
+761 VAPALTLTGMDTIK
-771 DPITRF
+771 RF
-777 DVKAVKV
+777 DVKAVNLS
-784 TSPVTKFN
+784 SPISKFN
-792 VQIGERFTVTASVL
+792 IKTGERFTVTASVL
-806 NGNNTGI
+806 GANNTGI
-813 GGTPVQFTLDNPAL
+813 GGAPVEFTIDNPSL
-827 TGIYSVSD
+827 TGVYAVSD
-835 TSNIITNAKGEA
+835 TTNVITNVNGEA
-847 SIELEVKSE
+847 TIELEVKSE
-856 AAKQLLLTKGVT
+856 AAKQLLLTDGIT
-868 IKATAKNTQGTT
+868 ITAIAKNTLNNPPADISGKKTILGT
-880 AIDVTGATTVLGV
+880 
-893 DPTVSNNVAKVSKAL
+893 DPTLSANIAKVSKAL
-908 LVSSVNPFELAVGN
+908 LVSSVNPFDLTVGN
-922 KISVTAVI
+922 KLSITASI
-930 ADASNGK
+930 ADANNGK
-937 LDGVPVSFVLP
+937 LDGVPVSFILP
-948 ALDQTG
+948 DLDKTG
-954 IANLSGSTVTT
+954 IANLSGSTIVT
-965 NSNGEAVINLEIKS
+965 NANGEAIINLEIKS
-979 LTATQRSY
+979 LSADQRNY
-987 LATNGLVVKAT
+987 LLTNGLTVKAT
-998 VPNGTTI
+998 VPNGTVI
-1005 APLKISA
+1005 SPLQLSA
-1012 KDVATPATVETVSV
+1012 KNVTTPDNTIDSISV

-1037 GSHVKV
+1037 GSRVRV

-1054 LKGQVLTVNIPN
+1054 IKGQNLTVNIPN
-1066 PSLTGV
+1066 PALTGV
-1072 YNLSGST
+1072 FNLSGST
-1079 ITTDEKGEAVID
+1079 VTTDDKGEAIID
-1091 LEVKSPLTEAQK
+1091 LEVKTTLTDAQK
-1103 QALTSGLNITV
+1103 AALLNGLNVTV
-1114 TSQNGKRGD
+1114 AAQNGRQGV
-1123 IKLAAKAVNEV
+1123 INLAAKAANEV
-1134 SVSSVTL
+1134 SVSTVNL
-1141 TGDNIPLIIGS
+1141 TGSNIPLIIGS
-1152 QVKVKATVLDPQ
+1152 QVKVVATVLDDQ
-1164 RGVIKNAPVTFNL
+1164 KGVVKNTPVTFTL
-1177 PDFAT
+1177 PSFAD
-1182 TGVASLSSS
+1182 TGVASLSAS

-1201 IIVLEVKSLTDA
+1201 VITLEVKSLTDA

-1227 SNGKAAPALTL
+1227 SNGKP
-1238 KGVDTSIQRFDI
+1238 
-1250 KAVKVTSPISKF
+1250 
-1262 NVKTGERFTVT
+1262 
-1273 ASVLN
+1273 
-1278 GNNTGIGG
+1278 
-1286 APVQFKLEDPSI
+1286 
-1298 TGVYAVS
+1298 
-1305 DTSNIITNA
+1305 
-1314 SGEATIELEV
+1314 
-1324 KSEAAKARLLSQ
+1324 
-1336 GISITAIAKNTM
+1336 
-1348 GATATNVA
+1348 
-1356 GSLSVLGIDPTVSA
+1356 
-1370 NVAKASKASLVSTIN
+1370 
-1385 PFDLTVGTTFS
+1385 
-1396 VSAAVTDSNGGKLSD
+1396 
-1411 VPVSFVLPDLE
+1411 
-1422 SSGIANLSG
+1422 
-1431 STVNTDS
+1431 
-1438 NGQATINLKII
+1438 
-1449 SLSAAQR
+1449 
-1456 AYLLNSGF
+1456 
-1464 VVKANVAN
+1464 
-1472 VASITPLKIAAKN
+1472 
-1485 TVVVDNTI
+1485 
-1493 ESIALTADNNN
+1493 
-1504 NIIMAAGSKVKIT
+1504 
-1517 AVALNKSFGAIAG
+1517 
-1530 QQLNVTIPNPVKT
+1530 
-1543 GVYNLS
+1543 
-1549 GSTITTDAKGEA
+1549 
-1561 VIELEVKSTL
+1561 
-1571 TTAQKTELLKGLDV
+1571 
-1585 TVTAAN
+1585 
-1591 GKQNVINLVAKAANE
+1591 
-1606 VSVSSVDLTL
+1606 
-1616 FDAAGNPIPPSMSL
+1616 
-1630 TLGEQVQ
+1630 
-1637 VRATVL
+1637 
-1643 DDQKGV
+1643 
-1649 IKNAPV
+1649 
-1655 TFYLPTFSA
+1655 
-1664 SGVASLSP
+1664 
-1672 STVLTDDKGEAT
+1672 
-1684 ITLQIKSLTEAQK
+1684 
-1697 KLLLAGYI
+1697 
-1705 INAAS
+1705 
-1710 NGKTAPALTLK
+1710 
-1721 GVDTTSK
+1721 
-1728 LDVNKVNLTKSFN
+1728 
-1741 NFNYTVG
+1741 
-1748 ERFTVT
+1748 
-1754 ASALNTANTGVGG
+1754 
-1767 APVQFTL
+1767 
-1774 QDPSITGVYAVSD
+1774 
-1787 TSNVITNASGEAIL
+1787 
-1801 ELEVKDPAKA
+1801 
-1811 RAWGKG
+1811 
-1817 VNITAS
+1817 
-1823 SINTVSGVAKV
+1823 
-1834 VTSPVLTVQGMEPVT
+1834 
-1849 NVNIAKVAQANL
+1849 AQA
-1861 TTSAVNNT
+1861 
-1869 FDLTVGNTFTL
+1869 
-1880 TANVSDANNG
+1880 
-1890 KLAGVPVTFNL
+1890 
-1901 PGLEQTGIANLSGST
+1901 
-1916 VTSDATGKATISLEI
+1916 
-1931 TSLSATQ
+1931 
-1938 REYLLKNGFTVN
+1938 
-1950 ATVPNGTAITPLKL
+1950 
-1964 NAKQVVAPDTLVN
+1964 
-1977 SVSVTAD
+1977 
-1984 SNNILMAAGS
+1984 
-1994 KVQLNAI
+1994 
-2001 ALDKTFGGLAN
+2001 
-2012 QTLTI
+2012 
-2017 SLPNPATTGVY
+2017 
-2028 NLGNSTVTTDAKG
+2028 
-2041 EAIIDVGIKAA
+2041 
-2052 LTAAQRAALQSGITV
+2052 
-2067 TVTSA
+2067 
-2072 NGKQGIVT
+2072 
-2080 LFGKAVN
+2080 
-2087 EAAVSSVDLSANVT
+2087 
-2101 AIALTVGSQFKVTAT
+2101 
-2116 VLDAQKGVVSNAPV
+2116 
-2130 TFNLPSRA
+2130 
-2138 ASGVASLSP
+2138 
-2147 STVVTDSQGRAVI
+2147 
-2160 TLEVESLTDAQK
+2160 
-2172 QALLNGFT
+2172 
-2180 INATSNGK
+2180 
-2188 AAPALTL
+2188 
-2195 KGVDTSVKR
+2195 
-2204 LDVRSVKLTSPV
+2204 
-2216 NPFNIKIGER
+2216 
-2226 FTVTAS
+2226 
-2232 VLNGN
+2232 
-2237 NTGIGGAPV
+2237 
-2246 EFNLLTNP
+2246 
-2254 SVSGVYAVSDTS
+2254 
-2266 NITTNAS
+2266 
-2273 GEATIELEVKSTAA
+2273 
-2287 KDYLI
+2287 LI
-2292 QNGISIQAVSKNT
+2292 
-2305 MNTTP
+2305 
-2310 ADVTGNTTLKGI
+2310 LKGI
-2322 DPAAVPVEANIA
+2322 
-2334 LVKQGALSSSL
+2334 K
-2345 SNNIFDLTVGT
+2345 
-2356 TFDITATV
+2356 
-2364 ADANQGPLSKVPV
+2364 
-2377 TFSLPGLESTGIA
+2377 ESTIA
-2390 NLSGSTVT
+2390 
-2398 TDTQGKAVI
+2398 
-2407 KLRIDSLSKTQ
+2407 
-2418 RNYLLTNGLVVNATV
+2418 
-2433 PNGTKINPI
+2433 
-2442 RLSARDAGIDSV
+2442 
-2454 ITSIAVTADRDDI
+2454 
-2467 LMMAGSKVHV
+2467 
-2477 TASALNGNFGGVPAS
+2477 
-2492 DLTFSIPD
+2492 
-2500 PALTNV
+2500 
-2506 FNITGTTVKTDEKGE
+2506 
-2521 ASIDLE
+2521 
-2527 VKNLLTAS
+2527 
-2535 QKAYLQNGLKVK
+2535 
-2547 VTAPS
+2547 
-2552 GAVGEI
+2552 
-2558 TLKAK
+2558 
-2563 AVNEVSIDKV
+2563 
-2573 VLENFPNTPVVL
+2573 
-2585 SQGNEFIVMAH
+2585 
-2596 TVDAQNGAVTNA
+2596 
-2608 PVTFNLPDP
+2608 
-2617 TTTGIVSLSPSTV
+2617 
-2630 LTSEVAAPV
+2630 
-2639 EPMIGERAVIIPKG
+2639 
-2653 TAYIRLRVIDPT
+2653 
-2665 KAEKLIASGYMVTAV
+2665 
-2680 SNGNVTQTLN
+2680 
-2690 VPLTK
+2690 
-2695 TVAQPTVNDIA
+2695 DIA
-2706 KVNLVTDVNTLT
+2706 KVNLVTDKNTLT
-2718 TNNGDTINV
+2718 TNTGETINV

-2734 KNFSLANMPVS
+2734 NNVSLVNMPVS

-2806 STVTLRTQGAITANS
+2806 STVTLRTQEAITANS

-2905 LVVTAQSGVSVGTTT
+2905 LVVTAQSGVSAGTTT
-2920 VRSATSNANTPAY
+2920 VRGATSNANTPAY

-3080 ELFNKDDPTTVIET
+3080 ELFNENDPTTVVAT
-3094 AVTNAAGTYNITK
+3094 AVTNAAGTYNVTK
-3107 AVSQLGAD
+3107 TVSQLGAD
-3115 ASGKINLAVRVS
+3115 VGSKINLAVRVS

-3156 SQNGI
+3156 SQNGV
-3161 NTVDNE
+3161 NTVGNE

-3200 GSQTGTR
+3200 NSQSGTR
-3207 ISADVSDGKAVFNLT
+3207 IPAVVTGGKAVFSIT
-3222 SGVPG
+3222 SGTPG
-3227 NAVLTVEDEQGK
+3227 NAVLTVEDQEAK

-3342 VGNINIDIDKP
+3342 VGNADML

-3382 SSDDQVYY
+3382 SSDDEVYY

-3410 VSVSVIPD
+3410 VSVSVTPD

-3427 ARDASGNAVAWGM
+3427 ATDASGNAVAWGM

-3465 DLNLNNILDGGEDT
+3465 DLNLNNILDVGEDT

-3519 KLRYAKDTANWFTAN
+3519 KLRYAKDSANWFTAN

-3590 NVCLTPYK
+3590 NVCVTPYK

>member
-151 GLVVTTTVGKVS
+151 GLVVTTTVGTVS

-195 ITLVKGTKINVTAL
+195 ITLVKGTKVNVTAL
-209 AVDKDNNIIPNTTI
+209 AVDKDNNIISNTTI

-311 TPKSKFNVQVG
+311 TPKPNFNVQVG

-334 LNTGLGGVPVQ
+334 SNTGLGGVPVQ
-345 FKLDDPSMTGVYAV
+345 FKLDDPSTTGVYAV

-372 ATIELEVKSEAAK
+372 ATIEIEVKSEAAK

-400 NTTGTSP
+400 NTTGTTP

-431 KVGLSSSLTNN
+431 KVGLSSNLTNN

-484 NLSGSTVKTDSEGKA
+484 NLSGSTVTTDAQGKA
-499 TINLSISSLNATQRD
+499 TINLSLTSLNATQRS
-514 YLLKN
+514 YLISN
-519 GLQIN
+519 GLTIN
-524 ASVPNGT
+524 ASVANGT
-531 PVSPLKLNTKQVS
+531 SVAPIKLSAKQSSTLPVTVESVS
-544 SETDINS
+544 
-551 ISVIADSDNILM
+551 VVADSDNILM
-563 AAGSTVKI
+563 TAGSTVKV
-571 TAMALDKN
+571 TAIALDKN

-587 LTVTIPNPSATG
+587 LTVKIPDPSTTG
-599 VFNITGSTITTDSK
+599 VYNITGSTITTDSK
-613 GEATL
+613 GEAIFN
-618 TLQVKSTLTAAQKQ
+618 LQIKSALTAAQKQ
-632 ALANGLIVN
+632 ALANGLVVDI
-641 VTSANGKTGQIKLTA
+641 TAANGKTGQIKLSA
-656 KSVNDVVA
+656 KAVNDVVVS
-664 NSVTL
+664 NVNL
-669 TSNVNNIPLTVGSQF
+669 TSNVTNIPLSVGSQF
-684 TVTATVNDAQN
+684 TVTANVSDAQN
-695 GVIANA
+695 GTIANS
-701 PVTFSLPSLA
+701 PVTFNLPSLA
-711 SYGVASLSA
+711 DYGVTSLSP
-720 STIST
+720 STIIT
-725 NAQGQAIITLQVQ
+725 DDKGQAIITLQVQ
-738 SLTDAQKQALLS
+738 SLTDTQRANLLK
-750 GFTINATSNGK
+750 GFTINATANGK
-761 QATPLTLKGV
+761 VAPALTLTGMDTIK
-771 DPITRF
+771 RF
-777 DVKAVKV
+777 DVKAVNLS
-784 TSPVTKFN
+784 SPISKFN
-792 VQIGERFTVTASVL
+792 IKTGERFTVTASVL
-806 NGNNTGI
+806 GANNTGI
-813 GGTPVQFTLDNPAL
+813 GGAPVEFTIDNPSL
-827 TGIYSVSD
+827 TGVYAVSD
-835 TSNIITNAKGEA
+835 TSNVITNVNGEA
-847 SIELEVKSE
+847 TIELEVKSE
-856 AAKQLLLTKGVT
+856 AAKQLLLTDGVT
-868 IKATAKNTQGTT
+868 ITAIAKNTLNNPPADISGKKTILGT
-880 AIDVTGATTVLGV
+880 
-893 DPTVSNNVAKVSKAL
+893 DPTLSANIAKVSKAL
-908 LVSSVNPFELAVGN
+908 LVSSVNPFDLTVGN
-922 KISVTAVI
+922 KLSITASI
-930 ADASNGK
+930 ADANNGK
-937 LDGVPVSFVLP
+937 LDGVPVSFTLP
-948 ALDQTG
+948 DLDKTG
-954 IANLSGSTVTT
+954 IANLSGSTIVT
-965 NSNGEAVINLEIKS
+965 NANGEAIINLEIKS
-979 LTATQRSY
+979 LSADQRNY
-987 LATNGLVVKAT
+987 LLTNGLTVKAT
-998 VPNGTTI
+998 VPNGTVI
-1005 APLKISA
+1005 SPLQLSA
-1012 KDVATPATVETVSV
+1012 KSVTTPDNTIDSISV

-1037 GSHVKV
+1037 GSRVRV

-1054 LKGQVLTVNIPN
+1054 IKGQNLTVNIPN
-1066 PSLTGV
+1066 PALTGV
-1072 YNLSGST
+1072 FNLSGSSV
-1079 ITTDEKGEAVID
+1079 TTDDKGEAIID
-1091 LEVKSPLTEAQK
+1091 LEVKTTLTDAQK
-1103 QALTSGLNITV
+1103 AALLNGLNVTV
-1114 TSQNGKRGD
+1114 AAQNGRQGV
-1123 IKLAAKAVNEV
+1123 INLAAKAANEV
-1134 SVSSVTL
+1134 SVSTVNL
-1141 TGDNIPLIIGS
+1141 TGSNIPLTIGS
-1152 QVKVKATVLDPQ
+1152 QVKVVATVLDDQ
-1164 RGVIKNAPVTFNL
+1164 KGVVKNTPVTFTL
-1177 PDFAT
+1177 PSFAD
-1182 TGVASLSSS
+1182 TGVASLSAS

-1201 IIVLEVKSLTDA
+1201 VITLEVKSLTDA

-1219 NGFTINAT
+1219 
-1227 SNGKAAPALTL
+1227 S
-1238 KGVDTSIQRFDI
+1238 
-1250 KAVKVTSPISKF
+1250 
-1262 NVKTGERFTVT
+1262 
-1273 ASVLN
+1273 
-1278 GNNTGIGG
+1278 
-1286 APVQFKLEDPSI
+1286 
-1298 TGVYAVS
+1298 
-1305 DTSNIITNA
+1305 
-1314 SGEATIELEV
+1314 
-1324 KSEAAKARLLSQ
+1324 
-1336 GISITAIAKNTM
+1336 
-1348 GATATNVA
+1348 
-1356 GSLSVLGIDPTVSA
+1356 
-1370 NVAKASKASLVSTIN
+1370 
-1385 PFDLTVGTTFS
+1385 
-1396 VSAAVTDSNGGKLSD
+1396 
-1411 VPVSFVLPDLE
+1411 
-1422 SSGIANLSG
+1422 
-1431 STVNTDS
+1431 
-1438 NGQATINLKII
+1438 
-1449 SLSAAQR
+1449 
-1456 AYLLNSGF
+1456 
-1464 VVKANVAN
+1464 
-1472 VASITPLKIAAKN
+1472 
-1485 TVVVDNTI
+1485 
-1493 ESIALTADNNN
+1493 
-1504 NIIMAAGSKVKIT
+1504 
-1517 AVALNKSFGAIAG
+1517 
-1530 QQLNVTIPNPVKT
+1530 
-1543 GVYNLS
+1543 
-1549 GSTITTDAKGEA
+1549 
-1561 VIELEVKSTL
+1561 
-1571 TTAQKTELLKGLDV
+1571 
-1585 TVTAAN
+1585 
-1591 GKQNVINLVAKAANE
+1591 
-1606 VSVSSVDLTL
+1606 
-1616 FDAAGNPIPPSMSL
+1616 
-1630 TLGEQVQ
+1630 
-1637 VRATVL
+1637 
-1643 DDQKGV
+1643 
-1649 IKNAPV
+1649 
-1655 TFYLPTFSA
+1655 
-1664 SGVASLSP
+1664 
-1672 STVLTDDKGEAT
+1672 
-1684 ITLQIKSLTEAQK
+1684 
-1697 KLLLAGYI
+1697 
-1705 INAAS
+1705 
-1710 NGKTAPALTLK
+1710 
-1721 GVDTTSK
+1721 
-1728 LDVNKVNLTKSFN
+1728 
-1741 NFNYTVG
+1741 
-1748 ERFTVT
+1748 
-1754 ASALNTANTGVGG
+1754 
-1767 APVQFTL
+1767 
-1774 QDPSITGVYAVSD
+1774 
-1787 TSNVITNASGEAIL
+1787 
-1801 ELEVKDPAKA
+1801 
-1811 RAWGKG
+1811 
-1817 VNITAS
+1817 
-1823 SINTVSGVAKV
+1823 
-1834 VTSPVLTVQGMEPVT
+1834 
-1849 NVNIAKVAQANL
+1849 
-1861 TTSAVNNT
+1861 
-1869 FDLTVGNTFTL
+1869 
-1880 TANVSDANNG
+1880 
-1890 KLAGVPVTFNL
+1890 
-1901 PGLEQTGIANLSGST
+1901 
-1916 VTSDATGKATISLEI
+1916 
-1931 TSLSATQ
+1931 
-1938 REYLLKNGFTVN
+1938 
-1950 ATVPNGTAITPLKL
+1950 
-1964 NAKQVVAPDTLVN
+1964 
-1977 SVSVTAD
+1977 
-1984 SNNILMAAGS
+1984 
-1994 KVQLNAI
+1994 
-2001 ALDKTFGGLAN
+2001 
-2012 QTLTI
+2012 
-2017 SLPNPATTGVY
+2017 
-2028 NLGNSTVTTDAKG
+2028 
-2041 EAIIDVGIKAA
+2041 
-2052 LTAAQRAALQSGITV
+2052 
-2067 TVTSA
+2067 
-2072 NGKQGIVT
+2072 
-2080 LFGKAVN
+2080 
-2087 EAAVSSVDLSANVT
+2087 
-2101 AIALTVGSQFKVTAT
+2101 
-2116 VLDAQKGVVSNAPV
+2116 
-2130 TFNLPSRA
+2130 
-2138 ASGVASLSP
+2138 
-2147 STVVTDSQGRAVI
+2147 
-2160 TLEVESLTDAQK
+2160 
-2172 QALLNGFT
+2172 GFT

-2204 LDVRSVKLTSPV
+2204 LDVKSVKLTSPV

-2310 ADVTGNTTLKGI
+2310 ADVTGNITLKGV
-2322 DPAAVPVEANIA
+2322 DPSAVPVEANIA
-2334 LVKQGALSSSL
+2334 LVKQSVLSSSL

-2407 KLRIDSLSKTQ
+2407 KLRIDALSAAQ

-2442 RLSARDAGIDSV
+2442 KLSARDAGIDSV
-2454 ITSIAVTADRDDI
+2454 VTSIAVTADRDDI

-2552 GAVGEI
+2552 GATGEI

-2653 TAYIRLRVIDPT
+2653 TAYIRLRVIDPA

-2695 TVAQPTVNDIA
+2695 TAAQPTVNDIA
-2706 KVNLVTDVNTLT
+2706 EVNLVTDVNTLT

-2806 STVTLRTQGAITANS
+2806 STVTLRTQEAITANS

-2905 LVVTAQSGVSVGTTT
+2905 LVVIAQSGVSVGTTT
-2920 VRSATSNANTPAY
+2920 VRGATSNANTPAY

-3072 KAIANTTI
+3072 KGIANTNI
-3080 ELFNKDDPTTVIET
+3080 ELFNENDPTTVVAT
-3094 AVTNAAGTYNITK
+3094 AVTNAAGTYNVTK
-3107 AVSQLGAD
+3107 TVSQLGAD
-3115 ASGKINLAVRVS
+3115 VGSKINLAVRVS

-3156 SQNGI
+3156 SQNGV
-3161 NTVDNE
+3161 NTVSNE

-3179 APTVA
+3179 TPTVA

-3200 GSQTGTR
+3200 NGQSGTR
-3207 ISADVSDGKAVFNLT
+3207 IPAVITGGKAVFSLT
-3222 SGVPG
+3222 SGTPG
-3227 NAVLTVEDEQGK
+3227 NAVLTVEDEQAK

-3248 ISRDVQ
+3248 ISRNVD

-3342 VGNINIDIDKP
+3342 VGNTDML

-3427 ARDASGNAVAWGM
+3427 ATDASGNAVAWGM

-3492 ILGGDGS
+3492 ILGSDGS

-3590 NVCLTPYK
+3590 NVCVTPYK

>member
-151 GLVVTTTVGKVS
+151 GLVVTTTVGTVS

-181 VTVSNLLLISDSQN
+181 ITVSNLLLISDSQN
-195 ITLVKGTKINVTAL
+195 ITLVKGTKVNVTAL

-294 EQGSTTTKLD
+294 EQGSTTKLD

-311 TPKSKFNVQVG
+311 TPKPNFNVQVG

-334 LNTGLGGVPVQ
+334 SNTGLGGVPVQ
-345 FKLDDPSMTGVYAV
+345 FKLDDPSTTGVYAV
-359 SDTSNVVTNASGE
+359 SDTSNVVTNANGE

-385 AKLLSQGINITATAK
+385 AKLLSQGINITAIAK
-400 NTTGTSP
+400 NTTGTAP

-484 NLSGSTVKTDSEGKA
+484 NLSGSTVTTDAQGKA
-499 TINLSISSLNATQRD
+499 TINLSLTSLNATQRS
-514 YLLKN
+514 YLMSN
-519 GLQIN
+519 GLTVN
-524 ASVPNGT
+524 ASVANGT
-531 PVSPLKLNTKQVS
+531 SVAPIKLSAKQSSTLPVTVESVS
-544 SETDINS
+544 
-551 ISVIADSDNILM
+551 VVADSDNILM
-563 AAGSTVKI
+563 TAGSTVKV
-571 TAMALDKN
+571 TAIALDKN

-587 LTVTIPNPSATG
+587 LTVKIPDPSATG
-599 VFNITGSTITTDSK
+599 VYNITGSTITTDSK
-613 GEATL
+613 GEAIFN
-618 TLQVKSTLTAAQKQ
+618 LQIKSALTAAQKQ
-632 ALANGLIVN
+632 ALANGLVVDI
-641 VTSANGKTGQIKLTA
+641 TAANGKTSQIKLSA
-656 KSVNDVVA
+656 KAVNDVVVS
-664 NSVTL
+664 NVNL
-669 TSNVNNIPLTVGSQF
+669 TSNVTNIPLSVGSQF
-684 TVTATVNDAQN
+684 TVTANVSDAQN
-695 GVIANA
+695 GTIANS

-711 SYGVASLSA
+711 DYGVTSLSP
-720 STIST
+720 STIIT
-725 NAQGQAIITLQVQ
+725 DDKGQAIITLQVQ
-738 SLTDAQKQALLS
+738 SLTDTQRANLLK
-750 GFTINATSNGK
+750 GFTINATANGK
-761 QATPLTLKGV
+761 VAPALTLTGMDTIK
-771 DPITRF
+771 RF
-777 DVKAVKV
+777 DVKAVNLS
-784 TSPVTKFN
+784 SPISKFN
-792 VQIGERFTVTASVL
+792 IKTGERFTVTASVL
-806 NGNNTGI
+806 GANNTGI
-813 GGTPVQFTLDNPAL
+813 GGAPVEFTIDNPSL
-827 TGIYSVSD
+827 TGVYAVSD
-835 TSNIITNAKGEA
+835 TTNVITNVNGEA
-847 SIELEVKSE
+847 TIELEVKSE
-856 AAKQLLLTKGVT
+856 AAKQLLLTDGVT
-868 IKATAKNTQGTT
+868 ITAIAKNTLNNPPADISGKKTILGT
-880 AIDVTGATTVLGV
+880 
-893 DPTVSNNVAKVSKAL
+893 DPTLSANIAKVSKAL
-908 LVSSVNPFELAVGN
+908 LVSSVNPFDLTVGN
-922 KISVTAVI
+922 KLSITASI
-930 ADASNGK
+930 ADANNGK
-937 LDGVPVSFVLP
+937 LDGVPVSFTLP
-948 ALDQTG
+948 DLDKTG
-954 IANLSGSTVTT
+954 IANLSGSTIVT
-965 NSNGEAVINLEIKS
+965 NANGEAIINLEIKS
-979 LTATQRSY
+979 LSADQRNY
-987 LATNGLVVKAT
+987 ILTNGLTVKAA
-998 VPNGTTI
+998 VPNGTVI
-1005 APLKISA
+1005 SPLQLSA
-1012 KDVATPATVETVSV
+1012 KNVMTPDNTIDSISV

-1037 GSHVKV
+1037 GSRVRV

-1054 LKGQVLTVNIPN
+1054 IKGQNLTVNIPN
-1066 PSLTGV
+1066 PALTGV
-1072 YNLSGST
+1072 FNLSGST
-1079 ITTDEKGEAVID
+1079 VTTDDKGEAIID
-1091 LEVKSPLTEAQK
+1091 LEVKTTLTDTQK
-1103 QALTSGLNITV
+1103 AALLNGLNVTV
-1114 TSQNGKRGD
+1114 AAQNGRQGV
-1123 IKLAAKAVNEV
+1123 INLAAKAASEV
-1134 SVSSVTL
+1134 SVSTVNL
-1141 TGDNIPLIIGS
+1141 TGSNIPLTIGS
-1152 QVKVKATVLDPQ
+1152 QVKVVATVLDDQ
-1164 RGVIKNAPVTFNL
+1164 KGVVKNTPVTFTL
-1177 PDFAT
+1177 PSFAD
-1182 TGVASLSSS
+1182 TGVASLSAS

-1201 IIVLEVKSLTDA
+1201 VITLEVKSLTDA

-1227 SNGKAAPALTL
+1227 SNGKAAPAL
-1238 KGVDTSIQRFDI
+1238 I
-1250 KAVKVTSPISKF
+1250 
-1262 NVKTGERFTVT
+1262 
-1273 ASVLN
+1273 
-1278 GNNTGIGG
+1278 
-1286 APVQFKLEDPSI
+1286 
-1298 TGVYAVS
+1298 
-1305 DTSNIITNA
+1305 
-1314 SGEATIELEV
+1314 
-1324 KSEAAKARLLSQ
+1324 
-1336 GISITAIAKNTM
+1336 
-1348 GATATNVA
+1348 
-1356 GSLSVLGIDPTVSA
+1356 
-1370 NVAKASKASLVSTIN
+1370 
-1385 PFDLTVGTTFS
+1385 
-1396 VSAAVTDSNGGKLSD
+1396 
-1411 VPVSFVLPDLE
+1411 
-1422 SSGIANLSG
+1422 
-1431 STVNTDS
+1431 
-1438 NGQATINLKII
+1438 
-1449 SLSAAQR
+1449 
-1456 AYLLNSGF
+1456 
-1464 VVKANVAN
+1464 
-1472 VASITPLKIAAKN
+1472 
-1485 TVVVDNTI
+1485 
-1493 ESIALTADNNN
+1493 
-1504 NIIMAAGSKVKIT
+1504 
-1517 AVALNKSFGAIAG
+1517 
-1530 QQLNVTIPNPVKT
+1530 
-1543 GVYNLS
+1543 
-1549 GSTITTDAKGEA
+1549 
-1561 VIELEVKSTL
+1561 
-1571 TTAQKTELLKGLDV
+1571 
-1585 TVTAAN
+1585 
-1591 GKQNVINLVAKAANE
+1591 
-1606 VSVSSVDLTL
+1606 
-1616 FDAAGNPIPPSMSL
+1616 
-1630 TLGEQVQ
+1630 
-1637 VRATVL
+1637 
-1643 DDQKGV
+1643 
-1649 IKNAPV
+1649 
-1655 TFYLPTFSA
+1655 
-1664 SGVASLSP
+1664 
-1672 STVLTDDKGEAT
+1672 
-1684 ITLQIKSLTEAQK
+1684 
-1697 KLLLAGYI
+1697 
-1705 INAAS
+1705 
-1710 NGKTAPALTLK
+1710 
-1721 GVDTTSK
+1721 
-1728 LDVNKVNLTKSFN
+1728 
-1741 NFNYTVG
+1741 
-1748 ERFTVT
+1748 
-1754 ASALNTANTGVGG
+1754 
-1767 APVQFTL
+1767 
-1774 QDPSITGVYAVSD
+1774 
-1787 TSNVITNASGEAIL
+1787 
-1801 ELEVKDPAKA
+1801 
-1811 RAWGKG
+1811 
-1817 VNITAS
+1817 
-1823 SINTVSGVAKV
+1823 
-1834 VTSPVLTVQGMEPVT
+1834 
-1849 NVNIAKVAQANL
+1849 
-1861 TTSAVNNT
+1861 
-1869 FDLTVGNTFTL
+1869 
-1880 TANVSDANNG
+1880 
-1890 KLAGVPVTFNL
+1890 
-1901 PGLEQTGIANLSGST
+1901 
-1916 VTSDATGKATISLEI
+1916 
-1931 TSLSATQ
+1931 
-1938 REYLLKNGFTVN
+1938 
-1950 ATVPNGTAITPLKL
+1950 
-1964 NAKQVVAPDTLVN
+1964 
-1977 SVSVTAD
+1977 
-1984 SNNILMAAGS
+1984 
-1994 KVQLNAI
+1994 
-2001 ALDKTFGGLAN
+2001 
-2012 QTLTI
+2012 
-2017 SLPNPATTGVY
+2017 
-2028 NLGNSTVTTDAKG
+2028 
-2041 EAIIDVGIKAA
+2041 
-2052 LTAAQRAALQSGITV
+2052 
-2067 TVTSA
+2067 
-2072 NGKQGIVT
+2072 
-2080 LFGKAVN
+2080 
-2087 EAAVSSVDLSANVT
+2087 
-2101 AIALTVGSQFKVTAT
+2101 
-2116 VLDAQKGVVSNAPV
+2116 
-2130 TFNLPSRA
+2130 
-2138 ASGVASLSP
+2138 
-2147 STVVTDSQGRAVI
+2147 
-2160 TLEVESLTDAQK
+2160 
-2172 QALLNGFT
+2172 
-2180 INATSNGK
+2180 
-2188 AAPALTL
+2188 L

-2204 LDVRSVKLTSPV
+2204 LDVKSVKLTSPV

-2266 NITTNAS
+2266 NIATNAS

-2310 ADVTGNTTLKGI
+2310 VDVKGNITLKGI
-2322 DPAAVPVEANIA
+2322 DPSAVPVEANIA

-2356 TFDITATV
+2356 TFDITASV

-2418 RNYLLTNGLVVNATV
+2418 RNYLLTNGLVVKATV

-2442 RLSARDAGIDSV
+2442 KLTARDAGIDSV

-2477 TASALNGNFGGVPAS
+2477 TASALNGNFGGVAAS

-2653 TAYIRLRVIDPT
+2653 TAYIRLRVIDPA

-2695 TVAQPTVNDIA
+2695 TASQPTVNDIA

-2718 TNNGDTINV
+2718 TSNGDTINV

-2806 STVTLRTQGAITANS
+2806 STVTLRTQEAITANS

-3015 HDAKVKVIVNDGNYQ
+3015 HNAKVKVIVNDGNYQ

-3080 ELFNKDDPTTVIET
+3080 ELFNEKDPTTVVAT

-3141 YTLTKLTPNT
+3141 YTLTTPSSNT
-3151 TTITV
+3151 TTIFV
-3156 SQNGI
+3156 SQNGV
-3161 NTVDNE
+3161 NTIGNE

-3179 APTVA
+3179 TPKVA
-3184 DNTKVY
+3184 GYTKVY

-3200 GSQTGTR
+3200 NGQSGTR
-3207 ISADVSDGKAVFNLT
+3207 ISADVRDGKAVFNLT

-3227 NAVLTVEDEQGK
+3227 NAVLTVEDEQAK
-3239 PLLSDNISF
+3239 PLQSENISF
-3248 ISRDVQ
+3248 ISKDVQ

-3342 VGNINIDIDKP
+3342 VGNTDMP
-3353 INSPKTATKTLTVQ
+3353 INSPKTAIKTLTVQ

-3382 SSDDQVYY
+3382 SSDDEVYY

-3455 KIEDITCRAE
+3455 KIEEITCRAE
-3465 DLNLNNILDGGEDT
+3465 DLNLNNIPDGGEDT
-3479 NTNGKLDPFNPVA
+3479 NINGKLDPFNPVA
-3492 ILGGDGS
+3492 ILSGDGS

>member
-195 ITLVKGTKINVTAL
+195 IALVKGTKVNVTAL

-311 TPKSKFNVQVG
+311 TPKTNFNVQVG

-334 LNTGLGGVPVQ
+334 SNTGLGGVPVQ
-345 FKLDDPSMTGVYAV
+345 FKLDDPSATGVYAV

-385 AKLLSQGINITATAK
+385 AKLLSQGINIIATAK
-400 NTTGTSP
+400 NTTGTTP
-407 VDVTN
+407 VPVTGSV
-412 KLNILGKDPAF
+412 KLYGVDPTVDSNIA
-423 NENITKVS
+423 KVAR
-431 KVGLSSSLTNN
+431 VGLSTTAANN
-442 EFDLT
+442 TFDLT

-453 VTANVLDASQG
+453 VTANVVDSGQG

-531 PVSPLKLNTKQVS
+531 PVSPLKLNAKQVS

-563 AAGSTVKI
+563 AAGSTVKV
-571 TAMALDKN
+571 TAIALDKN

-632 ALANGLIVN
+632 ALTNGLTVN

-720 STIST
+720 STVST
-725 NAQGQAIITLQVQ
+725 NAQGQAVITLQVQ

-813 GGTPVQFTLDNPAL
+813 GGTPVQFTLDDPAL

-880 AIDVTGATTVLGV
+880 AVDVTGATTVLGV

-1079 ITTDEKGEAVID
+1079 IITDEKGEAVID

-1152 QVKVKATVLDPQ
+1152 QVKVKATVLDAQ

-1219 NGFTINAT
+1219 NGFT
-1227 SNGKAAPALTL
+1227 
-1238 KGVDTSIQRFDI
+1238 V
-1250 KAVKVTSPISKF
+1250 
-1262 NVKTGERFTVT
+1262 
-1273 ASVLN
+1273 
-1278 GNNTGIGG
+1278 
-1286 APVQFKLEDPSI
+1286 
-1298 TGVYAVS
+1298 
-1305 DTSNIITNA
+1305 
-1314 SGEATIELEV
+1314 
-1324 KSEAAKARLLSQ
+1324 
-1336 GISITAIAKNTM
+1336 
-1348 GATATNVA
+1348 
-1356 GSLSVLGIDPTVSA
+1356 
-1370 NVAKASKASLVSTIN
+1370 
-1385 PFDLTVGTTFS
+1385 
-1396 VSAAVTDSNGGKLSD
+1396 
-1411 VPVSFVLPDLE
+1411 
-1422 SSGIANLSG
+1422 
-1431 STVNTDS
+1431 
-1438 NGQATINLKII
+1438 
-1449 SLSAAQR
+1449 
-1456 AYLLNSGF
+1456 
-1464 VVKANVAN
+1464 
-1472 VASITPLKIAAKN
+1472 
-1485 TVVVDNTI
+1485 
-1493 ESIALTADNNN
+1493 
-1504 NIIMAAGSKVKIT
+1504 
-1517 AVALNKSFGAIAG
+1517 
-1530 QQLNVTIPNPVKT
+1530 
-1543 GVYNLS
+1543 
-1549 GSTITTDAKGEA
+1549 
-1561 VIELEVKSTL
+1561 
-1571 TTAQKTELLKGLDV
+1571 
-1585 TVTAAN
+1585 
-1591 GKQNVINLVAKAANE
+1591 
-1606 VSVSSVDLTL
+1606 
-1616 FDAAGNPIPPSMSL
+1616 
-1630 TLGEQVQ
+1630 
-1637 VRATVL
+1637 
-1643 DDQKGV
+1643 
-1649 IKNAPV
+1649 
-1655 TFYLPTFSA
+1655 
-1664 SGVASLSP
+1664 
-1672 STVLTDDKGEAT
+1672 
-1684 ITLQIKSLTEAQK
+1684 
-1697 KLLLAGYI
+1697 
-1705 INAAS
+1705 
-1710 NGKTAPALTLK
+1710 
-1721 GVDTTSK
+1721 
-1728 LDVNKVNLTKSFN
+1728 
-1741 NFNYTVG
+1741 
-1748 ERFTVT
+1748 
-1754 ASALNTANTGVGG
+1754 
-1767 APVQFTL
+1767 
-1774 QDPSITGVYAVSD
+1774 
-1787 TSNVITNASGEAIL
+1787 
-1801 ELEVKDPAKA
+1801 
-1811 RAWGKG
+1811 
-1817 VNITAS
+1817 
-1823 SINTVSGVAKV
+1823 
-1834 VTSPVLTVQGMEPVT
+1834 
-1849 NVNIAKVAQANL
+1849 
-1861 TTSAVNNT
+1861 
-1869 FDLTVGNTFTL
+1869 
-1880 TANVSDANNG
+1880 
-1890 KLAGVPVTFNL
+1890 
-1901 PGLEQTGIANLSGST
+1901 
-1916 VTSDATGKATISLEI
+1916 
-1931 TSLSATQ
+1931 
-1938 REYLLKNGFTVN
+1938 
-1950 ATVPNGTAITPLKL
+1950 
-1964 NAKQVVAPDTLVN
+1964 
-1977 SVSVTAD
+1977 
-1984 SNNILMAAGS
+1984 
-1994 KVQLNAI
+1994 
-2001 ALDKTFGGLAN
+2001 
-2012 QTLTI
+2012 
-2017 SLPNPATTGVY
+2017 
-2028 NLGNSTVTTDAKG
+2028 
-2041 EAIIDVGIKAA
+2041 
-2052 LTAAQRAALQSGITV
+2052 
-2067 TVTSA
+2067 
-2072 NGKQGIVT
+2072 
-2080 LFGKAVN
+2080 
-2087 EAAVSSVDLSANVT
+2087 
-2101 AIALTVGSQFKVTAT
+2101 
-2116 VLDAQKGVVSNAPV
+2116 
-2130 TFNLPSRA
+2130 
-2138 ASGVASLSP
+2138 
-2147 STVVTDSQGRAVI
+2147 
-2160 TLEVESLTDAQK
+2160 
-2172 QALLNGFT
+2172 
-2180 INATSNGK
+2180 NATSNGK

-2204 LDVRSVKLTSPV
+2204 LDVKSVKLTSPV

-2345 SNNIFDLTVGT
+2345 SNNIFDLTAGI
-2356 TFDITATV
+2356 TFDVTATV

-2377 TFSLPGLESTGIA
+2377 TFSLPGLEQTGIA

-2398 TDTQGKAVI
+2398 TDAQGKAVI

-2418 RNYLLTNGLVVNATV
+2418 RNYLLTNGLVINATV

-2442 RLSARDAGIDSV
+2442 KLSARDAGIDSV

-2477 TASALNGNFGGVPAS
+2477 TASALNGNFGGVAAS

-2500 PALTNV
+2500 PTLTNV

-2552 GAVGEI
+2552 GATGEI

-2665 KAEKLIASGYMVTAV
+2665 KAEKLIASGYMVKAV

-2695 TVAQPTVNDIA
+2695 NASQPTVNDIA

-2792 SGLSFKATAGAITS
+2792 SGLSFKVTAGAITS
-2806 STVTLRTQGAITANS
+2806 STVTLRTQEAITANS
-2821 VNTLLLTSD
+2821 VNALLLTSD

-2854 VPNAQVSFKVPTDSG
+2854 VPNAQVSFKIPTDSG

-2885 ATIEVEIKDLAKAT
+2885 ATIEVEIKDLTKAT

-2961 GGIKANVPV
+2961 GGIKADVPV

-3010 LSKLN
+3010 LSRLN

-3030 AEEQTLDIAVSGT
+3030 AKEQTLDIAVSGT

-3080 ELFNKDDPTTVIET
+3080 ELFNENDPTTVVAT
-3094 AVTNAAGTYNITK
+3094 AVTNAAGTYSITK
-3107 AVSQLGAD
+3107 TVSQLGAD
-3115 ASGKINLAVRVS
+3115 VGSKINLAVRAS
-3127 NQANPASYQVFSNL
+3127 NQASPASYQVFSNL

-3156 SQNGI
+3156 SQNGG
-3161 NTVDNE
+3161 NTVGNE

-3200 GSQTGTR
+3200 NGQTGTR
-3207 ISADVSDGKAVFNLT
+3207 IPAVVTGGKAVFSIT
-3222 SGVPG
+3222 SGTPG
-3227 NAVLTVEDEQGK
+3227 NAVLTVEDEQAK

-3342 VGNINIDIDKP
+3342 VGNTDML

-3427 ARDASGNAVAWGM
+3427 ARDASGNAIAWGM

-3465 DLNLNNILDGGEDT
+3465 DLDLNNILDGGEDT

-3534 VRVTTKVD
+3534 VRITTKVD

-3590 NVCLTPYK
+3590 NVCVTPYK

>member
-77 MNVGDSVEL
+77 MNIGDSVEL

-107 TDPSVT
+107 TDPSLT
-113 GVFSGISPNLVTD
+113 GVYSGIGPKLVTD
-126 DTGKAVIKLDIKSLT
+126 DTGKAVIKLDIKTLT

-151 GLVVTTTVGKVS
+151 GLVVTTTVGTVS

-181 VTVSNLLLISDSQN
+181 VTVINLLLISDSQN

-236 ANSNL
+236 ANGNL

-261 NEQISYLLNTG
+261 DEQKSYLLNTG

-311 TPKSKFNVQVG
+311 TPKPNFNVQVG

-334 LNTGLGGVPVQ
+334 SNTGLGGVPVQ
-345 FKLDDPSMTGVYAV
+345 FKLDDPSATGVYAV

-400 NTTGTSP
+400 NTTGTTP
-407 VDVTN
+407 VPVTGSI
-412 KLNILGKDPAF
+412 KLYGVDPTVDSNIA
-423 NENITKVS
+423 KVAR
-431 KVGLSSSLTNN
+431 VGLSTTAANN
-442 EFDLT
+442 TFDLT

-453 VTANVLDASQG
+453 VTANVVDSGQG

-531 PVSPLKLNTKQVS
+531 PVSPLKLNAKQVS

-563 AAGSTVKI
+563 AAGSTVKV

-587 LTVTIPNPSATG
+587 LTVTIPDPSTTG
-599 VFNITGSTITTDSK
+599 VYNITGSTITTDSK

-618 TLQVKSTLTAAQKQ
+618 TLQVKSTLTTAQKQ

-641 VTSANGKTGQIKLTA
+641 VTSANGKTGQIQLTA
-656 KSVNDVVA
+656 KAVNDVVA

-720 STIST
+720 STVST

-738 SLTDAQKQALLS
+738 SLTDAQKQALLG

-813 GGTPVQFTLDNPAL
+813 GGTPVQFTLDDPAL

-880 AIDVTGATTVLGV
+880 AVDVTGATTVLGV

-1091 LEVKSPLTEAQK
+1091 LEVKSPLTDAQK

-1114 TSQNGKRGD
+1114 TSQNGKQGD
-1123 IKLAAKAVNEV
+1123 IKLAAKAANEV

-1141 TGDNIPLIIGS
+1141 TSDNIPLVIGS
-1152 QVKVKATVLDPQ
+1152 QVKVKATVLDAQ

-1219 NGFTINAT
+1219 NGFI
-1227 SNGKAAPALTL
+1227 
-1238 KGVDTSIQRFDI
+1238 
-1250 KAVKVTSPISKF
+1250 
-1262 NVKTGERFTVT
+1262 
-1273 ASVLN
+1273 
-1278 GNNTGIGG
+1278 
-1286 APVQFKLEDPSI
+1286 
-1298 TGVYAVS
+1298 
-1305 DTSNIITNA
+1305 
-1314 SGEATIELEV
+1314 
-1324 KSEAAKARLLSQ
+1324 
-1336 GISITAIAKNTM
+1336 
-1348 GATATNVA
+1348 
-1356 GSLSVLGIDPTVSA
+1356 
-1370 NVAKASKASLVSTIN
+1370 
-1385 PFDLTVGTTFS
+1385 
-1396 VSAAVTDSNGGKLSD
+1396 
-1411 VPVSFVLPDLE
+1411 
-1422 SSGIANLSG
+1422 
-1431 STVNTDS
+1431 
-1438 NGQATINLKII
+1438 
-1449 SLSAAQR
+1449 
-1456 AYLLNSGF
+1456 
-1464 VVKANVAN
+1464 
-1472 VASITPLKIAAKN
+1472 
-1485 TVVVDNTI
+1485 
-1493 ESIALTADNNN
+1493 
-1504 NIIMAAGSKVKIT
+1504 
-1517 AVALNKSFGAIAG
+1517 
-1530 QQLNVTIPNPVKT
+1530 
-1543 GVYNLS
+1543 
-1549 GSTITTDAKGEA
+1549 
-1561 VIELEVKSTL
+1561 
-1571 TTAQKTELLKGLDV
+1571 
-1585 TVTAAN
+1585 
-1591 GKQNVINLVAKAANE
+1591 
-1606 VSVSSVDLTL
+1606 
-1616 FDAAGNPIPPSMSL
+1616 
-1630 TLGEQVQ
+1630 
-1637 VRATVL
+1637 
-1643 DDQKGV
+1643 
-1649 IKNAPV
+1649 
-1655 TFYLPTFSA
+1655 
-1664 SGVASLSP
+1664 
-1672 STVLTDDKGEAT
+1672 
-1684 ITLQIKSLTEAQK
+1684 
-1697 KLLLAGYI
+1697 
-1705 INAAS
+1705 
-1710 NGKTAPALTLK
+1710 
-1721 GVDTTSK
+1721 
-1728 LDVNKVNLTKSFN
+1728 
-1741 NFNYTVG
+1741 
-1748 ERFTVT
+1748 
-1754 ASALNTANTGVGG
+1754 
-1767 APVQFTL
+1767 
-1774 QDPSITGVYAVSD
+1774 
-1787 TSNVITNASGEAIL
+1787 
-1801 ELEVKDPAKA
+1801 
-1811 RAWGKG
+1811 
-1817 VNITAS
+1817 
-1823 SINTVSGVAKV
+1823 
-1834 VTSPVLTVQGMEPVT
+1834 
-1849 NVNIAKVAQANL
+1849 
-1861 TTSAVNNT
+1861 
-1869 FDLTVGNTFTL
+1869 
-1880 TANVSDANNG
+1880 
-1890 KLAGVPVTFNL
+1890 
-1901 PGLEQTGIANLSGST
+1901 
-1916 VTSDATGKATISLEI
+1916 
-1931 TSLSATQ
+1931 
-1938 REYLLKNGFTVN
+1938 
-1950 ATVPNGTAITPLKL
+1950 
-1964 NAKQVVAPDTLVN
+1964 
-1977 SVSVTAD
+1977 
-1984 SNNILMAAGS
+1984 
-1994 KVQLNAI
+1994 
-2001 ALDKTFGGLAN
+2001 
-2012 QTLTI
+2012 
-2017 SLPNPATTGVY
+2017 
-2028 NLGNSTVTTDAKG
+2028 
-2041 EAIIDVGIKAA
+2041 
-2052 LTAAQRAALQSGITV
+2052 
-2067 TVTSA
+2067 
-2072 NGKQGIVT
+2072 
-2080 LFGKAVN
+2080 
-2087 EAAVSSVDLSANVT
+2087 
-2101 AIALTVGSQFKVTAT
+2101 
-2116 VLDAQKGVVSNAPV
+2116 
-2130 TFNLPSRA
+2130 
-2138 ASGVASLSP
+2138 
-2147 STVVTDSQGRAVI
+2147 
-2160 TLEVESLTDAQK
+2160 
-2172 QALLNGFT
+2172 

-2204 LDVRSVKLTSPV
+2204 LDVKSVKLTSPV

-2310 ADVTGNTTLKGI
+2310 TDVKGNITLKGI
-2322 DPAAVPVEANIA
+2322 DPSAVPVEANIV

-2442 RLSARDAGIDSV
+2442 KLSARDAGIDSV

-2585 SQGNEFIVMAH
+2585 SQGNEFIMMAH

-2653 TAYIRLRVIDPT
+2653 TAYIRLRVIDPA

-2695 TVAQPTVNDIA
+2695 TPSQPTVNDIA
-2706 KVNLVTDVNTLT
+2706 KVNLVTDVNTLN

-2806 STVTLRTQGAITANS
+2806 STVTLKTQEAITANS
-2821 VNTLLLTSD
+2821 VNSLLLTSD

-2885 ATIEVEIKDLAKAT
+2885 AIIEVEIKDLAKAT

-3072 KAIANTTI
+3072 KGIANTNI
-3080 ELFNKDDPTTVIET
+3080 ELFNENDPTTVVAT
-3094 AVTNAAGTYNITK
+3094 AVTNAAGTYSITK
-3107 AVSQLGAD
+3107 TVSQLGAD
-3115 ASGKINLAVRVS
+3115 VGSKINLAVRVS

-3156 SQNGI
+3156 SQNGV
-3161 NTVDNE
+3161 NTVSNE

-3179 APTVA
+3179 TPTVA

-3200 GSQTGTR
+3200 NGQSGTR
-3207 ISADVSDGKAVFNLT
+3207 IPAVITGGKAVFSLT
-3222 SGVPG
+3222 SGTPG
-3227 NAVLTVEDEQGK
+3227 NAVLTVEDEQAK

-3262 TIVNTNGEAKVTA
+3262 TIVNTNGEAKVVA

-3342 VGNINIDIDKP
+3342 VGNTDML
-3353 INSPKTATKTLTVQ
+3353 INSPKTAIKTLTVQ

-3382 SSDDQVYY
+3382 SSDDEVYY

-3465 DLNLNNILDGGEDT
+3465 DLNLNNILDVGEDT

>member
-38 VKTGTVSVTNP
+38 VKTGTVSVTDP
-49 STGTD
+49 ITDPD

-77 MNVGDSVEL
+77 MNIGDSVEL

-107 TDPSVT
+107 TDPSLT
-113 GVFSGISPNLVTD
+113 GVYSGIGPKLVTD
-126 DTGKAVIKLDIKSLT
+126 DTGKAVIKLDIKTLT

-151 GLVVTTTVGKVS
+151 GLVVTTTVGTVS

-181 VTVSNLLLISDSQN
+181 VTVINLLLISDSQN

-236 ANSNL
+236 ANGNL

-261 NEQISYLLNTG
+261 DEQKSYLLNTG

-311 TPKSKFNVQVG
+311 TPKPNFDVQVG

-334 LNTGLGGVPVQ
+334 SNTGLGGVPVQ
-345 FKLDDPSMTGVYAV
+345 FKLDDPSATGVYAV

-400 NTTGTSP
+400 NTTGTTP
-407 VDVTN
+407 VPVTGSI
-412 KLNILGKDPAF
+412 KLYGVDPTVDSNIA
-423 NENITKVS
+423 KVAR
-431 KVGLSSSLTNN
+431 VGLSTTAANN
-442 EFDLT
+442 TFDLT

-453 VTANVLDASQG
+453 VTANVVDSGQG

-531 PVSPLKLNTKQVS
+531 PVSPLKLNAKQVS

-563 AAGSTVKI
+563 AAGSTVKV

-587 LTVTIPNPSATG
+587 LTVTIPDPSTTG
-599 VFNITGSTITTDSK
+599 VYNITGSTITTDSK

-618 TLQVKSTLTAAQKQ
+618 TLQVKSTLTTAQKQ

-641 VTSANGKTGQIKLTA
+641 VTSANGKTGQIQLTA
-656 KSVNDVVA
+656 KAVNDVVA

-720 STIST
+720 STVST

-738 SLTDAQKQALLS
+738 SLTDAQKQALLG

-813 GGTPVQFTLDNPAL
+813 GGTPVQFTLDDPAL

-880 AIDVTGATTVLGV
+880 AVDVTGATTVLGV

-1091 LEVKSPLTEAQK
+1091 LEVKSPLTDAQK

-1114 TSQNGKRGD
+1114 TSQNGKQGD
-1123 IKLAAKAVNEV
+1123 IKLAAKAANEV

-1141 TGDNIPLIIGS
+1141 TSDNIPLVIGS
-1152 QVKVKATVLDPQ
+1152 QVKVKATVLDAQ

-1201 IIVLEVKSLTDA
+1201 IIVLEVK
-1213 QKQALL
+1213 
-1219 NGFTINAT
+1219 
-1227 SNGKAAPALTL
+1227 
-1238 KGVDTSIQRFDI
+1238 
-1250 KAVKVTSPISKF
+1250 
-1262 NVKTGERFTVT
+1262 
-1273 ASVLN
+1273 
-1278 GNNTGIGG
+1278 
-1286 APVQFKLEDPSI
+1286 
-1298 TGVYAVS
+1298 
-1305 DTSNIITNA
+1305 
-1314 SGEATIELEV
+1314 
-1324 KSEAAKARLLSQ
+1324 
-1336 GISITAIAKNTM
+1336 
-1348 GATATNVA
+1348 
-1356 GSLSVLGIDPTVSA
+1356 
-1370 NVAKASKASLVSTIN
+1370 
-1385 PFDLTVGTTFS
+1385 
-1396 VSAAVTDSNGGKLSD
+1396 
-1411 VPVSFVLPDLE
+1411 
-1422 SSGIANLSG
+1422 
-1431 STVNTDS
+1431 
-1438 NGQATINLKII
+1438 
-1449 SLSAAQR
+1449 
-1456 AYLLNSGF
+1456 
-1464 VVKANVAN
+1464 
-1472 VASITPLKIAAKN
+1472 
-1485 TVVVDNTI
+1485 
-1493 ESIALTADNNN
+1493 
-1504 NIIMAAGSKVKIT
+1504 
-1517 AVALNKSFGAIAG
+1517 
-1530 QQLNVTIPNPVKT
+1530 
-1543 GVYNLS
+1543 
-1549 GSTITTDAKGEA
+1549 
-1561 VIELEVKSTL
+1561 
-1571 TTAQKTELLKGLDV
+1571 
-1585 TVTAAN
+1585 
-1591 GKQNVINLVAKAANE
+1591 
-1606 VSVSSVDLTL
+1606 
-1616 FDAAGNPIPPSMSL
+1616 
-1630 TLGEQVQ
+1630 
-1637 VRATVL
+1637 
-1643 DDQKGV
+1643 
-1649 IKNAPV
+1649 
-1655 TFYLPTFSA
+1655 
-1664 SGVASLSP
+1664 
-1672 STVLTDDKGEAT
+1672 
-1684 ITLQIKSLTEAQK
+1684 
-1697 KLLLAGYI
+1697 
-1705 INAAS
+1705 
-1710 NGKTAPALTLK
+1710 
-1721 GVDTTSK
+1721 
-1728 LDVNKVNLTKSFN
+1728 
-1741 NFNYTVG
+1741 
-1748 ERFTVT
+1748 
-1754 ASALNTANTGVGG
+1754 
-1767 APVQFTL
+1767 
-1774 QDPSITGVYAVSD
+1774 
-1787 TSNVITNASGEAIL
+1787 
-1801 ELEVKDPAKA
+1801 
-1811 RAWGKG
+1811 
-1817 VNITAS
+1817 
-1823 SINTVSGVAKV
+1823 
-1834 VTSPVLTVQGMEPVT
+1834 
-1849 NVNIAKVAQANL
+1849 
-1861 TTSAVNNT
+1861 
-1869 FDLTVGNTFTL
+1869 
-1880 TANVSDANNG
+1880 
-1890 KLAGVPVTFNL
+1890 
-1901 PGLEQTGIANLSGST
+1901 
-1916 VTSDATGKATISLEI
+1916 
-1931 TSLSATQ
+1931 
-1938 REYLLKNGFTVN
+1938 
-1950 ATVPNGTAITPLKL
+1950 
-1964 NAKQVVAPDTLVN
+1964 
-1977 SVSVTAD
+1977 
-1984 SNNILMAAGS
+1984 
-1994 KVQLNAI
+1994 
-2001 ALDKTFGGLAN
+2001 
-2012 QTLTI
+2012 
-2017 SLPNPATTGVY
+2017 
-2028 NLGNSTVTTDAKG
+2028 
-2041 EAIIDVGIKAA
+2041 
-2052 LTAAQRAALQSGITV
+2052 
-2067 TVTSA
+2067 
-2072 NGKQGIVT
+2072 
-2080 LFGKAVN
+2080 
-2087 EAAVSSVDLSANVT
+2087 
-2101 AIALTVGSQFKVTAT
+2101 
-2116 VLDAQKGVVSNAPV
+2116 
-2130 TFNLPSRA
+2130 
-2138 ASGVASLSP
+2138 
-2147 STVVTDSQGRAVI
+2147 
-2160 TLEVESLTDAQK
+2160 SLTDAQK

-2310 ADVTGNTTLKGI
+2310 TDVEGNITLKGI

-2345 SNNIFDLTVGT
+2345 SNNIFDLTVGA
-2356 TFDITATV
+2356 TFDIAATV

-2418 RNYLLTNGLVVNATV
+2418 RDYLLTNGLVVNATV
-2433 PNGTKINPI
+2433 PNGTQINPI
-2442 RLSARDAGIDSV
+2442 KLTARDAGIDSV

-2477 TASALNGNFGGVPAS
+2477 TASALNGNFGGVAAS

-2527 VKNLLTAS
+2527 VKNLLTVS

-2552 GAVGEI
+2552 GATGEI

-2653 TAYIRLRVIDPT
+2653 TAYIRLRVIDPD
-2665 KAEKLIASGYMVTAV
+2665 KAEKLIASGYMVKAV

-2695 TVAQPTVNDIA
+2695 TASQPTVNDIA

-2806 STVTLRTQGAITANS
+2806 STVTLRTQEAITANS

-2845 LAIDKNGAV
+2845 LAMDKNGAV

-2905 LVVTAQSGVSVGTTT
+2905 VVIYAQSGTSAATTT
-2920 VRSATSNANTPAY
+2920 VRGATSNANTEAY
-2933 QFFVNKSKDSLTTG
+2933 KLFVSPSKTTLRTAT
-2947 SDEMTLTIHVTDTK
+2947 DTATLGIKVTDTK
-2961 GGIKANVPV
+2961 GGIKAGIPV
-2970 YLQILDNGVSYG
+2970 QIQIAEGLDKGIT
-2982 LSFDK
+2982 FDK
-2987 TSSLTTDSSGNVVVT
+2987 SSSLVTDANGYVQVNVI
-3002 LKQSDIGL
+3002 QSDIGL
-3010 LSKLN
+3010 ISKLD
-3015 HDAKVKVIVNDGNYQ
+3015 HTAKVKVIVNDGVYQ
-3030 AEEQTLDIAVSGT
+3030 QVEQTIDFTVTGTNIKNTFISKSVITDSASDTVIVSG
-3043 VIQNATASQT
+3043 VAIDGNDKPIANQSIQLLNDGTALAVTPVTTDTNGKFTFTLNGSQ
-3053 SVLPTDNVT
+3053 LPTATTNFNLQARIIDANNPNLVSRPYNLGSLTKVT
-3062 LTGTLLDGTQ
+3062 
-3072 KAIANTTI
+3072 
-3080 ELFNKDDPTTVIET
+3080 E
-3094 AVTNAAGTYNITK
+3094 
-3107 AVSQLGAD
+3107 
-3115 ASGKINLAVRVS
+3115 
-3127 NQANPASYQVFSNL
+3127 SNL
-3141 YTLTKLTPNT
+3141 SLTVT
-3151 TTITV
+3151 
-3156 SQNGI
+3156 QNGI
-3161 NTVDNE
+3161 VGDEVKVDTP
-3167 ALVDQPYTITVN
+3167 ATITIDLPDTVTNDTIIYLTTNKGGRKIVTKN
-3179 APTVA
+3179 ADGTDNIRYESRVESKAQGGKVIFDNIESISPGVA
-3184 DNTKVY
+3184 T
-3190 LSTTKGQLTV
+3190 
-3200 GSQTGTR
+3200 
-3207 ISADVSDGKAVFNLT
+3207 
-3222 SGVPG
+3222 
-3227 NAVLTVEDEQGK
+3227 LTVEYNGAKQLEK
-3239 PLLSDNISF
+3239 NITF
-3248 ISRDVQ
+3248 ITDKVAKVLTQVINTTVS
-3254 KFFLNSDI
+3254 
-3262 TIVNTNGEAKVTA
+3262 TNGETKIIA
-3275 TVKDSLDRPIK
+3275 TVRDDKDAPVK
-3286 NAIVEFSLV
+3286 NAIVDFTLLQ
-3295 KDASGGRISNAYV
+3295 DASSGKLSTGTAITDDAGNAIISYFSGSTPTPVNGV
-3308 LTDETGLAT
+3308 
-3317 IRYYAGKV
+3317 KV
-3325 PTAVDAVQI
+3325 QARVQYI
-3334 KSDVKAVR
+3334 KLNNQLLPISTTPNYQPQDV
-3342 VGNINIDIDKP
+3342 
-3353 INSPKTATKTLTVQ
+3353 SFTVQ
-3367 NQAASIGVSFSDKVA
+3367 NLSAWIGFAFADKVA
-3382 SSDDQVYY
+3382 PTADNIYY
-3390 IMNGSIY
+3390 IRAGSIFINNSIGQPAVNQEVSISVVPKTYGVGMWQFIAKVPGVAAIPEVKDPTTGAITTVGKDAIPEQPAKWITQSFMNGSLW
-3397 VVNSTGK
+3397 
-3404 PVVNQP
+3404 
-3410 VSVSVIPD
+3410 
-3418 YYRGGEFYA
+3418 
-3427 ARDASGNAVAWGM
+3427 SGTFSCLSEDFNKNA
-3440 RAYRDFSKTLGIIPT
+3440 TL
-3455 KIEDITCRAE
+3455 DS
-3465 DLNLNNILDGGEDT
+3465 GEDY
-3479 NTNGKLDPFNPVA
+3479 N
-3492 ILGGDGS
+3492 GDGMLTPLNPIT
-3499 VLTQDGTATL
+3499 VLAPNGTQILSTQIMK
-3509 TTDATGKLDI
+3509 TDSTGKLDFSI
-3519 KLRYAKDTANWFTAN
+3519 RYGKEYAEWMTAT

-3542 GTEYVQQRSKFEFP
+3542 GSEFSQERDINLP
-3556 VLVTDITD
+3556 VLDDDVITED
-3564 FTIRPNWRSPF
+3564 NKGIRPNRLSPF
-3575 ADGAVINPIDSGSGY
+3575 GTLVSSTM
-3590 NVCLTPYK
+3590 LPYCSFLANN

>member
-151 GLVVTTTVGKVS
+151 GLVVTTTVGTVS

-195 ITLVKGTKINVTAL
+195 IALVKGTKVNVTAL

-311 TPKSKFNVQVG
+311 TPKPNFNVQVG

-334 LNTGLGGVPVQ
+334 SNTGLGGVPVQ
-345 FKLDDPSMTGVYAV
+345 FKLDDPSATGVYAV

-400 NTTGTSP
+400 NTTGTTP
-407 VDVTN
+407 VPVTGSV
-412 KLNILGKDPAF
+412 KLYGVDPTVDSNIA
-423 NENITKVS
+423 KVAR
-431 KVGLSSSLTNN
+431 VGLSTTAANN
-442 EFDLT
+442 TFDLT

-453 VTANVLDASQG
+453 VTANVVDSGQG

-484 NLSGSTVKTDSEGKA
+484 NLSGSTVTTDAQGKA
-499 TINLSISSLNATQRD
+499 TINLSLTSLNATQRS
-514 YLLKN
+514 YLMSN
-519 GLQIN
+519 GLTVN
-524 ASVPNGT
+524 ASVANGT
-531 PVSPLKLNTKQVS
+531 SVAPIKLSAKQSSTLPVTVESVS
-544 SETDINS
+544 
-551 ISVIADSDNILM
+551 VVADSDNILM
-563 AAGSTVKI
+563 TAGSTVKV
-571 TAMALDKN
+571 TAIALDKN

-587 LTVTIPNPSATG
+587 LTVKIPDPSATG
-599 VFNITGSTITTDSK
+599 VYNITGSTITTDSK
-613 GEATL
+613 GEAIFN
-618 TLQVKSTLTAAQKQ
+618 LQIKSALTAAQKQ
-632 ALANGLIVN
+632 ALANGLVVDI
-641 VTSANGKTGQIKLTA
+641 TAANGKTGQIKLSA
-656 KSVNDVVA
+656 KAVNDVVVS
-664 NSVTL
+664 NVNL
-669 TSNVNNIPLTVGSQF
+669 TSNVTNIPLSVGSQF
-684 TVTATVNDAQN
+684 TVTANVSDAQN
-695 GVIANA
+695 GTIANS

-711 SYGVASLSA
+711 DYGVTSLSP
-720 STIST
+720 STIIT
-725 NAQGQAIITLQVQ
+725 DDKGQAIITLQVQ
-738 SLTDAQKQALLS
+738 SLTDTQRANLLK
-750 GFTINATSNGK
+750 GFTINATANGK
-761 QATPLTLKGV
+761 VAPALTLTGMDTIK
-771 DPITRF
+771 RF
-777 DVKAVKV
+777 DVKAVNLS
-784 TSPVTKFN
+784 SPISKFN
-792 VQIGERFTVTASVL
+792 IKTGERFTVTASVL
-806 NGNNTGI
+806 GANNTGI
-813 GGTPVQFTLDNPAL
+813 GGAPVEFTIDNPSL
-827 TGIYSVSD
+827 TGVYAVSD
-835 TSNIITNAKGEA
+835 TTNVITNVNGEA
-847 SIELEVKSE
+847 TIELEVKSE
-856 AAKQLLLTKGVT
+856 AAKQLLLTDGVT
-868 IKATAKNTQGTT
+868 ITAIAKNTLNNPPADISGKKTILGT
-880 AIDVTGATTVLGV
+880 
-893 DPTVSNNVAKVSKAL
+893 DPTLSANIAKVSKAL
-908 LVSSVNPFELAVGN
+908 LVSSVNPFDLTVGN
-922 KISVTAVI
+922 KLSITASI
-930 ADASNGK
+930 ADANNGK
-937 LDGVPVSFVLP
+937 LDGVPVSFTLP
-948 ALDQTG
+948 DLDKTG
-954 IANLSGSTVTT
+954 IANLSGSTIVT
-965 NSNGEAVINLEIKS
+965 NANGEAIINLEIKS
-979 LTATQRSY
+979 LSADQRNY
-987 LATNGLVVKAT
+987 ILTNGLTVKAA
-998 VPNGTTI
+998 VPNGTVI
-1005 APLKISA
+1005 SPLQLSA
-1012 KDVATPATVETVSV
+1012 KNVMTPDNTIDSISV

-1037 GSHVKV
+1037 GSRVRV

-1054 LKGQVLTVNIPN
+1054 IKGQNLTVNIPN
-1066 PSLTGV
+1066 PALTGV
-1072 YNLSGST
+1072 FNLSGST
-1079 ITTDEKGEAVID
+1079 VTTDDKGEAIID
-1091 LEVKSPLTEAQK
+1091 LEVKTTLTDTQK
-1103 QALTSGLNITV
+1103 AALLNGLNVTV
-1114 TSQNGKRGD
+1114 AAQNGRQGV
-1123 IKLAAKAVNEV
+1123 INLAAKAANEV
-1134 SVSSVTL
+1134 SVSTVNL
-1141 TGDNIPLIIGS
+1141 TGSNIPLTIGS
-1152 QVKVKATVLDPQ
+1152 QVKVVATVLDDQ
-1164 RGVIKNAPVTFNL
+1164 KGVVKNTPVTFTL
-1177 PDFAT
+1177 PSFAD
-1182 TGVASLSSS
+1182 TGVASLSAS

-1201 IIVLEVKSLTDA
+1201 
-1213 QKQALL
+1213 
-1219 NGFTINAT
+1219 
-1227 SNGKAAPALTL
+1227 
-1238 KGVDTSIQRFDI
+1238 
-1250 KAVKVTSPISKF
+1250 
-1262 NVKTGERFTVT
+1262 
-1273 ASVLN
+1273 
-1278 GNNTGIGG
+1278 
-1286 APVQFKLEDPSI
+1286 
-1298 TGVYAVS
+1298 
-1305 DTSNIITNA
+1305 
-1314 SGEATIELEV
+1314 
-1324 KSEAAKARLLSQ
+1324 
-1336 GISITAIAKNTM
+1336 
-1348 GATATNVA
+1348 
-1356 GSLSVLGIDPTVSA
+1356 
-1370 NVAKASKASLVSTIN
+1370 
-1385 PFDLTVGTTFS
+1385 
-1396 VSAAVTDSNGGKLSD
+1396 
-1411 VPVSFVLPDLE
+1411 
-1422 SSGIANLSG
+1422 
-1431 STVNTDS
+1431 
-1438 NGQATINLKII
+1438 
-1449 SLSAAQR
+1449 
-1456 AYLLNSGF
+1456 
-1464 VVKANVAN
+1464 
-1472 VASITPLKIAAKN
+1472 
-1485 TVVVDNTI
+1485 
-1493 ESIALTADNNN
+1493 
-1504 NIIMAAGSKVKIT
+1504 
-1517 AVALNKSFGAIAG
+1517 
-1530 QQLNVTIPNPVKT
+1530 
-1543 GVYNLS
+1543 
-1549 GSTITTDAKGEA
+1549 
-1561 VIELEVKSTL
+1561 
-1571 TTAQKTELLKGLDV
+1571 
-1585 TVTAAN
+1585 
-1591 GKQNVINLVAKAANE
+1591 
-1606 VSVSSVDLTL
+1606 
-1616 FDAAGNPIPPSMSL
+1616 
-1630 TLGEQVQ
+1630 
-1637 VRATVL
+1637 
-1643 DDQKGV
+1643 
-1649 IKNAPV
+1649 
-1655 TFYLPTFSA
+1655 
-1664 SGVASLSP
+1664 
-1672 STVLTDDKGEAT
+1672 
-1684 ITLQIKSLTEAQK
+1684 
-1697 KLLLAGYI
+1697 
-1705 INAAS
+1705 
-1710 NGKTAPALTLK
+1710 
-1721 GVDTTSK
+1721 
-1728 LDVNKVNLTKSFN
+1728 
-1741 NFNYTVG
+1741 
-1748 ERFTVT
+1748 
-1754 ASALNTANTGVGG
+1754 
-1767 APVQFTL
+1767 
-1774 QDPSITGVYAVSD
+1774 
-1787 TSNVITNASGEAIL
+1787 
-1801 ELEVKDPAKA
+1801 
-1811 RAWGKG
+1811 
-1817 VNITAS
+1817 
-1823 SINTVSGVAKV
+1823 
-1834 VTSPVLTVQGMEPVT
+1834 
-1849 NVNIAKVAQANL
+1849 
-1861 TTSAVNNT
+1861 
-1869 FDLTVGNTFTL
+1869 
-1880 TANVSDANNG
+1880 
-1890 KLAGVPVTFNL
+1890 
-1901 PGLEQTGIANLSGST
+1901 
-1916 VTSDATGKATISLEI
+1916 
-1931 TSLSATQ
+1931 
-1938 REYLLKNGFTVN
+1938 
-1950 ATVPNGTAITPLKL
+1950 
-1964 NAKQVVAPDTLVN
+1964 
-1977 SVSVTAD
+1977 
-1984 SNNILMAAGS
+1984 
-1994 KVQLNAI
+1994 
-2001 ALDKTFGGLAN
+2001 
-2012 QTLTI
+2012 
-2017 SLPNPATTGVY
+2017 
-2028 NLGNSTVTTDAKG
+2028 
-2041 EAIIDVGIKAA
+2041 
-2052 LTAAQRAALQSGITV
+2052 
-2067 TVTSA
+2067 
-2072 NGKQGIVT
+2072 
-2080 LFGKAVN
+2080 
-2087 EAAVSSVDLSANVT
+2087 
-2101 AIALTVGSQFKVTAT
+2101 
-2116 VLDAQKGVVSNAPV
+2116 
-2130 TFNLPSRA
+2130 
-2138 ASGVASLSP
+2138 
-2147 STVVTDSQGRAVI
+2147 VI
-2160 TLEVESLTDAQK
+2160 TLEVKSLTDAQK

-2204 LDVRSVKLTSPV
+2204 LDVKSVKLTSPV

-2310 ADVTGNTTLKGI
+2310 TDVKGNITLKGI
-2322 DPAAVPVEANIA
+2322 DPSAVPVEANIA

-2695 TVAQPTVNDIA
+2695 TAPQPTVNDIA
-2706 KVNLVTDVNTLT
+2706 EVNLVTDVNTLT

-2806 STVTLRTQGAITANS
+2806 STVTLRTQEAITANS
-2821 VNTLLLTSD
+2821 VNSLLLTSD

-2920 VRSATSNANTPAY
+2920 VRSATSNANTEAY
-2933 QFFVNKSKDSLTTG
+2933 KLFVSPSKTTLRTAT
-2947 SDEMTLTIHVTDTK
+2947 DTATLGIKVTDTK
-2961 GGIKANVPV
+2961 GGIKAGIPV
-2970 YLQILDNGVSYG
+2970 QIQIAEGLDKGIT
-2982 LSFDK
+2982 FDK
-2987 TSSLTTDSSGNVVVT
+2987 SSSLVTDANGYVQVNVI
-3002 LKQSDIGL
+3002 QSDIGL
-3010 LSKLN
+3010 ISKLD
-3015 HDAKVKVIVNDGNYQ
+3015 HTAKVKVIVNDGVYQ
-3030 AEEQTLDIAVSGT
+3030 QVEQTIDFTVTGTNIKNTFISKSVITDSASDTVIVSG
-3043 VIQNATASQT
+3043 VAIDGNDKPIANQSIQLLNDGTALAVTPVTTDTNGKFTFTLNGSQ
-3053 SVLPTDNVT
+3053 LPTATTNFNLQARIIDANNPNLVSRPYNLGSLTKVT
-3062 LTGTLLDGTQ
+3062 
-3072 KAIANTTI
+3072 
-3080 ELFNKDDPTTVIET
+3080 E
-3094 AVTNAAGTYNITK
+3094 
-3107 AVSQLGAD
+3107 
-3115 ASGKINLAVRVS
+3115 
-3127 NQANPASYQVFSNL
+3127 SNL
-3141 YTLTKLTPNT
+3141 SLTVT
-3151 TTITV
+3151 
-3156 SQNGI
+3156 QNGI
-3161 NTVDNE
+3161 VGDEVKVDTP
-3167 ALVDQPYTITVN
+3167 ATITIDLPDTVTNDTIIYLTTNKGGRKIVTKN
-3179 APTVA
+3179 ADGTDNIRYESRVESKAQGGKVIFDNMESISPGVA
-3184 DNTKVY
+3184 T
-3190 LSTTKGQLTV
+3190 
-3200 GSQTGTR
+3200 
-3207 ISADVSDGKAVFNLT
+3207 
-3222 SGVPG
+3222 
-3227 NAVLTVEDEQGK
+3227 LTVEYNGAKQLEK
-3239 PLLSDNISF
+3239 NITF
-3248 ISRDVQ
+3248 ITDKVAKVLTQVINTTVS
-3254 KFFLNSDI
+3254 
-3262 TIVNTNGEAKVTA
+3262 TNGETKIIA
-3275 TVKDSLDRPIK
+3275 TVRDDKDAPVK
-3286 NAIVEFSLV
+3286 NAIVDFTLLQ
-3295 KDASGGRISNAYV
+3295 DASSGKLSTGTAITDDAGNAIISYFSGSTPTPVNGV
-3308 LTDETGLAT
+3308 
-3317 IRYYAGKV
+3317 KV
-3325 PTAVDAVQI
+3325 QARVQYI
-3334 KSDVKAVR
+3334 KLNNQLLPISTTPNYQPQDV
-3342 VGNINIDIDKP
+3342 
-3353 INSPKTATKTLTVQ
+3353 SFTVQ
-3367 NQAASIGVSFSDKVA
+3367 NLSAWIGFAFADKVA
-3382 SSDDQVYY
+3382 PTADNIYY
-3390 IMNGSIY
+3390 IRAGSIFINNSIGQPAVNQEVSISVVPKTYGVGMWQFIAKVPGVAAIPEVKDPTTGAITTVGKDAIPEQPAKWITQSFMNGSLW
-3397 VVNSTGK
+3397 
-3404 PVVNQP
+3404 
-3410 VSVSVIPD
+3410 
-3418 YYRGGEFYA
+3418 
-3427 ARDASGNAVAWGM
+3427 SGTFSCLSEDFNKNA
-3440 RAYRDFSKTLGIIPT
+3440 TL
-3455 KIEDITCRAE
+3455 DS
-3465 DLNLNNILDGGEDT
+3465 GEDY
-3479 NTNGKLDPFNPVA
+3479 N
-3492 ILGGDGS
+3492 GDGMLTPLNPIT
-3499 VLTQDGTATL
+3499 VLAPNGTQILSTQIMK
-3509 TTDATGKLDI
+3509 TDSTGKLDFSI
-3519 KLRYAKDTANWFTAN
+3519 RYGKEYAEWMTAT

-3542 GTEYVQQRSKFEFP
+3542 GSEFSQERDINLP
-3556 VLVTDITD
+3556 VLDDDVITED
-3564 FTIRPNWRSPF
+3564 NKGIRPNRLSPF
-3575 ADGAVINPIDSGSGY
+3575 GTLVSSTM
-3590 NVCLTPYK
+3590 LPYCSFLANN

>member
-113 GVFSGISPNLVTD
+113 GVFSGISPNLITD
-126 DTGKAVIKLDIKSLT
+126 DTGKAVIKLDIKSLS

-170 TDVNTTTPTPT
+170 TDVNITTPT

-195 ITLVKGTKINVTAL
+195 IALVKGTKINVTAL

-311 TPKSKFNVQVG
+311 TPRPNFNVQVG

-334 LNTGLGGVPVQ
+334 SNTGLGGVPVQ
-345 FKLDDPSMTGVYAV
+345 FKLDDPSTTGVYAV

-400 NTTGTSP
+400 NTTGTTP

-484 NLSGSTVKTDSEGKA
+484 NLSGSTVTTDSQGKA
-499 TINLSISSLNATQRD
+499 TINLSLTSLNATQRS
-514 YLLKN
+514 YLMSN
-519 GLQIN
+519 GLTVN
-524 ASVPNGT
+524 ASVANGT
-531 PVSPLKLNTKQVS
+531 SVAPIKLSAKQSSTLPVMVESVS
-544 SETDINS
+544 
-551 ISVIADSDNILM
+551 VVADSDNILM
-563 AAGSTVKI
+563 TAGSTVKV
-571 TAMALDKN
+571 TAIALDKN
-579 FGGLANQT
+579 FGGLANQA
-587 LTVTIPNPSATG
+587 LTVKIPDPSTTG
-599 VFNITGSTITTDSK
+599 VYNITGSTITTDSK
-613 GEATL
+613 GEAIFN
-618 TLQVKSTLTAAQKQ
+618 LQIKSALTAAQKQ
-632 ALANGLIVN
+632 ALANGLVVDI
-641 VTSANGKTGQIKLTA
+641 TAANGKTGQIKLSA
-656 KSVNDVVA
+656 KAVNDVVVS
-664 NSVTL
+664 NVNL
-669 TSNVNNIPLTVGSQF
+669 TSNVTNIPLSVGSQF
-684 TVTATVNDAQN
+684 TVTANVSDAQN
-695 GVIANA
+695 GTIANS
-701 PVTFSLPSLA
+701 PVTFNLPSLA
-711 SYGVASLSA
+711 DYGVTSLSP
-720 STIST
+720 STIIT
-725 NAQGQAIITLQVQ
+725 DDKGQAIITLQVQ
-738 SLTDAQKQALLS
+738 SLTDSQRANLLK
-750 GFTINATSNGK
+750 GFTINATANGK
-761 QATPLTLKGV
+761 VAPALTLTGMDTIK
-771 DPITRF
+771 RF
-777 DVKAVKV
+777 DVKAVNLS
-784 TSPVTKFN
+784 SPISKFN
-792 VQIGERFTVTASVL
+792 IKTGERFTVTASVL
-806 NGNNTGI
+806 GANNTGI
-813 GGTPVQFTLDNPAL
+813 GGAPVEFTIDNPSL
-827 TGIYSVSD
+827 TGVYAVSD
-835 TSNIITNAKGEA
+835 TTNVITNVNGEA
-847 SIELEVKSE
+847 TIELEVKSE
-856 AAKQLLLTKGVT
+856 AAKQLLLTDGVT
-868 IKATAKNTQGTT
+868 ITAIAKNTLNNPPTDVSGKKTILGT
-880 AIDVTGATTVLGV
+880 
-893 DPTVSNNVAKVSKAL
+893 DPTLSANIAKISKAL
-908 LVSSVNPFELAVGN
+908 LVSSVNPFDLTVGN
-922 KISVTAVI
+922 KLSITASI
-930 ADASNGK
+930 ADANNGK
-937 LDGVPVSFVLP
+937 LDGVPVSFTLP
-948 ALDQTG
+948 DLDKTG
-954 IANLSGSTVTT
+954 IANLSGSTIVT
-965 NSNGEAVINLEIKS
+965 NANGEAIINLEIKS
-979 LTATQRSY
+979 LSADQRNY
-987 LATNGLVVKAT
+987 LLTNGLTVKAT
-998 VPNGTTI
+998 VPNGTVI
-1005 APLKISA
+1005 SPLQLSA
-1012 KDVATPATVETVSV
+1012 KNVTTPDNTIDSISV

-1037 GSHVKV
+1037 GSRVRV

-1054 LKGQVLTVNIPN
+1054 IKGQNLTVNIPN
-1066 PSLTGV
+1066 PALTGV
-1072 YNLSGST
+1072 FNLSGST
-1079 ITTDEKGEAVID
+1079 VTTDDKGEAIID
-1091 LEVKSPLTEAQK
+1091 LEVKTTLTDAQK
-1103 QALTSGLNITV
+1103 AALLNGLNVTV
-1114 TSQNGKRGD
+1114 AAQNGRQGV
-1123 IKLAAKAVNEV
+1123 INLAAKAANEV
-1134 SVSSVTL
+1134 SVSTVNL
-1141 TGDNIPLIIGS
+1141 TGSNIPLTIGS
-1152 QVKVKATVLDPQ
+1152 QVKVVATVLDDQ
-1164 RGVIKNAPVTFNL
+1164 KGVVKNTPVTFTL
-1177 PDFAT
+1177 PSFAD
-1182 TGVASLSSS
+1182 TGVASLSAS

-1201 IIVLEVKSLTDA
+1201 VITLEVKSLTDA
-1213 QKQALL
+1213 QKQTLL

-1238 KGVDTSIQRFDI
+1238 KGMDTSIQRFDI

-1286 APVQFKLEDPSI
+1286 APVQFKLEDPSV

-1336 GISITAIAKNTM
+1336 GISISAIAKNTM
-1348 GATATNVA
+1348 DTTPVD
-1356 GSLSVLGIDPTVSA
+1356 VLGSIKVFGVDPTVSA
-1370 NVAKASKASLVSTIN
+1370 N
-1385 PFDLTVGTTFS
+1385 TT
-1396 VSAAVTDSNGGKLSD
+1396 
-1411 VPVSFVLPDLE
+1411 
-1422 SSGIANLSG
+1422 
-1431 STVNTDS
+1431 
-1438 NGQATINLKII
+1438 
-1449 SLSAAQR
+1449 
-1456 AYLLNSGF
+1456 
-1464 VVKANVAN
+1464 
-1472 VASITPLKIAAKN
+1472 
-1485 TVVVDNTI
+1485 
-1493 ESIALTADNNN
+1493 
-1504 NIIMAAGSKVKIT
+1504 
-1517 AVALNKSFGAIAG
+1517 
-1530 QQLNVTIPNPVKT
+1530 
-1543 GVYNLS
+1543 
-1549 GSTITTDAKGEA
+1549 
-1561 VIELEVKSTL
+1561 
-1571 TTAQKTELLKGLDV
+1571 
-1585 TVTAAN
+1585 
-1591 GKQNVINLVAKAANE
+1591 
-1606 VSVSSVDLTL
+1606 
-1616 FDAAGNPIPPSMSL
+1616 
-1630 TLGEQVQ
+1630 
-1637 VRATVL
+1637 
-1643 DDQKGV
+1643 
-1649 IKNAPV
+1649 
-1655 TFYLPTFSA
+1655 
-1664 SGVASLSP
+1664 
-1672 STVLTDDKGEAT
+1672 
-1684 ITLQIKSLTEAQK
+1684 
-1697 KLLLAGYI
+1697 
-1705 INAAS
+1705 
-1710 NGKTAPALTLK
+1710 
-1721 GVDTTSK
+1721 
-1728 LDVNKVNLTKSFN
+1728 
-1741 NFNYTVG
+1741 
-1748 ERFTVT
+1748 
-1754 ASALNTANTGVGG
+1754 
-1767 APVQFTL
+1767 
-1774 QDPSITGVYAVSD
+1774 
-1787 TSNVITNASGEAIL
+1787 
-1801 ELEVKDPAKA
+1801 
-1811 RAWGKG
+1811 
-1817 VNITAS
+1817 
-1823 SINTVSGVAKV
+1823 
-1834 VTSPVLTVQGMEPVT
+1834 
-1849 NVNIAKVAQANL
+1849 KVAQATL
-1861 TTSAVNNT
+1861 SSTTPSNS
-1869 FDLTVGNTFTL
+1869 FDLTVGNSFSV
-1880 TANVSDANNG
+1880 TANIADATQG
-1890 KLAGVPVTFNL
+1890 ALSGVPVTFSL

-1916 VTSDATGKATISLEI
+1916 VTTDAQGKATINLEI
-1931 TSLSATQ
+1931 ASLTSDQ
-1938 REYLLKNGFTVN
+1938 RNYLLANGLVVN
-1950 ATVPNGTAITPLKL
+1950 ATVPNGTKINPLKL
-1964 NAKQVVAPDTLVN
+1964 TAKQVTSVDTLVK
-1977 SVSVTAD
+1977 SVSMTAD
-1984 SNNILMAAGS
+1984 SDSILMAAGS
-1994 KVQLNAI
+1994 KVKVTAV
-2001 ALDKTFGGLAN
+2001 ALDKNFGGIAN
-2012 QTLTI
+2012 TNLTF
-2017 SLPNPATTGVY
+2017 SLPDPATTGLY
-2028 NLGNSTVTTDAKG
+2028 NITGSTVKTDAKG
-2041 EAIIDVGIKAA
+2041 EAVIELEIKST
-2052 LTAAQRAALQSGITV
+2052 LTAAQKAALLSGVKIQAV
-2067 TVTSA
+2067 SA
-2072 NGKQGIVT
+2072 NGAIGQATVIGKQ
-2080 LFGKAVN
+2080 VN
-2087 EAAVSSVDLSANVT
+2087 EALVSKLTLASNVS
-2101 AIALTVGSQFKVTAT
+2101 AIALTTGTQFTITAT
-2116 VLDAQKGVVSNAPV
+2116 ALDGQNGALANVPV
-2130 TFNLPSRA
+2130 TFNLPSVTQY
-2138 ASGVASLSP
+2138 GVVSLSP
-2147 STVVTDSQGRAVI
+2147 STITTNAQGQATI
-2160 TLEVESLTDAQK
+2160 TLQAQSLTDAQK

-2345 SNNIFDLTVGT
+2345 SNNIFDLTAGI
-2356 TFDITATV
+2356 TFDVTATV

-2377 TFSLPGLESTGIA
+2377 TFSLPGLEQTGIA

-2398 TDTQGKAVI
+2398 TDAQGKAVI

-2418 RNYLLTNGLVVNATV
+2418 RDYLLTNGLVINATV

-2442 RLSARDAGIDSV
+2442 KLSARDAGIDSV

-2477 TASALNGNFGGVPAS
+2477 TASALNGNFGGVAAS

-2500 PALTNV
+2500 PTLTNV

-2552 GAVGEI
+2552 GATGEI

-2653 TAYIRLRVIDPT
+2653 TAYIRLRVIDPA

-2695 TVAQPTVNDIA
+2695 TASQPTVNDIA
-2706 KVNLVTDVNTLT
+2706 EVNLVTDVNTLT

-2734 KNFSLANMPVS
+2734 KNFSLANMPVD

-2806 STVTLRTQGAITANS
+2806 STVTLRTQEAITANS

-2854 VPNAQVSFKVPTDSG
+2854 VPNAQVSFKIPTDSG

-2885 ATIEVEIKDLAKAT
+2885 AIIELEVKSLTDAQK

-2905 LVVTAQSGVSVGTTT
+2905 VAIYAQSGTSAATTT
-2920 VRSATSNANTPAY
+2920 VRGASSNANTQAY
-2933 QFFVNKSKDSLTTG
+2933 KLFVSPSKTILRTATDTS
-2947 SDEMTLTIHVTDTK
+2947 TLGIKVTDTN
-2961 GGIKANVPV
+2961 GGIKASVPV
-2970 YLQILDNGVSYG
+2970 QLQILEGIDKGITFSKASNLVTDANGFVQVD
-2982 LSFDK
+2982 L
-2987 TSSLTTDSSGNVVVT
+2987 V
-3002 LKQSDIGL
+3002 QSDIGL
-3010 LSKLN
+3010 VSKLD
-3015 HDAKVKVIVNDGNYQ
+3015 HSAKVRVIVNDGVYQ
-3030 AEEQTLDIAVSGT
+3030 QTEQTIDFT
-3043 VIQNATASQT
+3043 V
-3053 SVLPTDNVT
+3053 
-3062 LTGTLLDGTQ
+3062 TGTSIKDGFIS
-3072 KAIANTTI
+3072 KS
-3080 ELFNKDDPTTVIET
+3080 VIT
-3094 AVTNAAGTYNITK
+3094 D
-3107 AVSQLGAD
+3107 S
-3115 ASGKINLAVRVS
+3115 
-3127 NQANPASYQVFSNL
+3127 
-3141 YTLTKLTPNT
+3141 LTD
-3151 TTITV
+3151 TITV
-3156 SQNGI
+3156 SGVAVDGNGRPI
-3161 NTVDNE
+3161 ANQSIQLLKDGTALTVPMVNTDANGKF
-3167 ALVDQPYTITVN
+3167 TFTVN
-3179 APTVA
+3179 SQQLGAAT
-3184 DNTKVY
+3184 D
-3190 LSTTKGQLTV
+3190 STFDLQA
-3200 GSQTGTR
+3200 R
-3207 ISADVSDGKAVFNLT
+3207 ITNANATLT
-3222 SGVPG
+3222 SQPFSLGT
-3227 NAVLTVEDEQGK
+3227 LT
-3239 PLLSDNISF
+3239 
-3248 ISRDVQ
+3248 
-3254 KFFLNSDI
+3254 
-3262 TIVNTNGEAKVTA
+3262 KVTA
-3275 TVKDSLDRPIK
+3275 TNLSLKVSQNNQTAINNEIKVETPTTVTVDLPSTVANGTIIYLSTNKGTLGTNGETRVSVAAQNGQAVFNNIQSKSPGVATLTVEYNGAKQLEQDITYITDKVAKLLVQVTNITVSVNGETKVIASVRDAYDAPVK
-3286 NAIVEFSLV
+3286 NALVEFSTIE
-3295 KDASGGRISNAYV
+3295 DASGGKLSSGTA
-3308 LTDETGLAT
+3308 LT
-3317 IRYYAGKV
+3317 
-3325 PTAVDAVQI
+3325 
-3334 KSDVKAVR
+3334 
-3342 VGNINIDIDKP
+3342 
-3353 INSPKTATKTLTVQ
+3353 
-3367 NQAASIGVSFSDKVA
+3367 
-3382 SSDDQVYY
+3382 
-3390 IMNGSIY
+3390 
-3397 VVNSTGK
+3397 
-3404 PVVNQP
+3404 
-3410 VSVSVIPD
+3410 
-3418 YYRGGEFYA
+3418 
-3427 ARDASGNAVAWGM
+3427 DASGNAVVSYFAGKNATPVNGVKISTAVKSVKLGNSYLPVTGVQPQTTTFTVQNFSAWIGFAFADKVAPTTDNIYYIRAGSIFINNSIGQPAVNQEVSISVVPKTYGVGM
-3440 RAYRDFSKTLGIIPT
+3440 WKFIPKVAGIPAVTDKDGVVTVPAVPEVPAKWIRQSFMGGSTINGFFSCLSEDFNGNATL
-3455 KIEDITCRAE
+3455 DRSE
-3465 DLNLNNILDGGEDT
+3465 DLNGNGQLDAGEDLNN
-3479 NTNGKLDPFNPVA
+3479 NGKIDFA
-3492 ILGGDGS
+3492 IAEDYNGDGLLTPINPIT
-3499 VLTQDGTATL
+3499 VLAPNGTQILSTQTVK
-3509 TTDATGKLDI
+3509 TDATGKLDFSI
-3519 KLRYAKDTANWFTAN
+3519 RYAKEYSQWLTAT

-3542 GTEYVQQRSKFEFP
+3542 GSEFSQERDISLP
-3556 VLVTDITD
+3556 VLDDDVITED
-3564 FTIRPNWRSPF
+3564 NKGIRPNTLSPF
-3575 ADGAVINPIDSGSGY
+3575 GTLVSATMS
-3590 NVCLTPYK
+3590 PYCSFSANN

>member
-113 GVFSGISPNLVTD
+113 GVYSGISRNLVTD

-195 ITLVKGTKINVTAL
+195 IALVKGTKINVTAL

-311 TPKSKFNVQVG
+311 TPKTNFNVQVG

-334 LNTGLGGVPVQ
+334 SNTGLGGVPVQ
-345 FKLDDPSMTGVYAV
+345 FKLDDPSATGVYAV

-385 AKLLSQGINITATAK
+385 AKLLSQGINIIATAK
-400 NTTGTSP
+400 NTTGTTP
-407 VDVTN
+407 VPVTGSV
-412 KLNILGKDPAF
+412 KLYGVDPTVDSNIA
-423 NENITKVS
+423 KVAR
-431 KVGLSSSLTNN
+431 VGLSTTAANN
-442 EFDLT
+442 TFDLT

-453 VTANVLDASQG
+453 VTANVVDSGQG

-484 NLSGSTVKTDSEGKA
+484 NLSGSTVKADSEGKA

-531 PVSPLKLNTKQVS
+531 PVSPLKLNAKQVS

-563 AAGSTVKI
+563 AAGSTVKV
-571 TAMALDKN
+571 TAIALDKN

-587 LTVTIPNPSATG
+587 LTVKIPDPSTTG
-599 VFNITGSTITTDSK
+599 VYNITGSTITTDSK

-632 ALANGLIVN
+632 ALANGLTVN
-641 VTSANGKTGQIKLTA
+641 VTSANGKTGQIQLTA

-720 STIST
+720 STVST
-725 NAQGQAIITLQVQ
+725 NAQGQAVITLQVQ

-777 DVKAVKV
+777 DIKAVKV
-784 TSPVTKFN
+784 TSPVSKFN

-813 GGTPVQFTLDNPAL
+813 GGTPVQFTLDDPAL

-880 AIDVTGATTVLGV
+880 AVDVTGATTVLGV

-1066 PSLTGV
+1066 PSLIGV

-1079 ITTDEKGEAVID
+1079 IITDEKGEAVID

-1152 QVKVKATVLDPQ
+1152 QVKVKATVLDAQ

-1201 IIVLEVKSLTDA
+1201 IIVIEVKSLTDA

-1286 APVQFKLEDPSI
+1286 APVQFKLEDPSV

-1336 GISITAIAKNTM
+1336 GISISAIAKNTM
-1348 GATATNVA
+1348 GTTPVD
-1356 GSLSVLGIDPTVSA
+1356 VLGSIKVFGVDPTVSA
-1370 NVAKASKASLVSTIN
+1370 N
-1385 PFDLTVGTTFS
+1385 TT
-1396 VSAAVTDSNGGKLSD
+1396 
-1411 VPVSFVLPDLE
+1411 
-1422 SSGIANLSG
+1422 
-1431 STVNTDS
+1431 
-1438 NGQATINLKII
+1438 
-1449 SLSAAQR
+1449 
-1456 AYLLNSGF
+1456 
-1464 VVKANVAN
+1464 
-1472 VASITPLKIAAKN
+1472 
-1485 TVVVDNTI
+1485 
-1493 ESIALTADNNN
+1493 
-1504 NIIMAAGSKVKIT
+1504 
-1517 AVALNKSFGAIAG
+1517 
-1530 QQLNVTIPNPVKT
+1530 
-1543 GVYNLS
+1543 
-1549 GSTITTDAKGEA
+1549 
-1561 VIELEVKSTL
+1561 
-1571 TTAQKTELLKGLDV
+1571 
-1585 TVTAAN
+1585 
-1591 GKQNVINLVAKAANE
+1591 
-1606 VSVSSVDLTL
+1606 
-1616 FDAAGNPIPPSMSL
+1616 
-1630 TLGEQVQ
+1630 
-1637 VRATVL
+1637 
-1643 DDQKGV
+1643 
-1649 IKNAPV
+1649 
-1655 TFYLPTFSA
+1655 
-1664 SGVASLSP
+1664 
-1672 STVLTDDKGEAT
+1672 
-1684 ITLQIKSLTEAQK
+1684 
-1697 KLLLAGYI
+1697 
-1705 INAAS
+1705 
-1710 NGKTAPALTLK
+1710 
-1721 GVDTTSK
+1721 
-1728 LDVNKVNLTKSFN
+1728 
-1741 NFNYTVG
+1741 
-1748 ERFTVT
+1748 
-1754 ASALNTANTGVGG
+1754 
-1767 APVQFTL
+1767 
-1774 QDPSITGVYAVSD
+1774 
-1787 TSNVITNASGEAIL
+1787 
-1801 ELEVKDPAKA
+1801 
-1811 RAWGKG
+1811 
-1817 VNITAS
+1817 
-1823 SINTVSGVAKV
+1823 
-1834 VTSPVLTVQGMEPVT
+1834 
-1849 NVNIAKVAQANL
+1849 KVAQATL
-1861 TTSAVNNT
+1861 SSTTPSNS
-1869 FDLTVGNTFTL
+1869 FDLTVGNSFSV
-1880 TANVSDANNG
+1880 TANIADATQG
-1890 KLAGVPVTFNL
+1890 ALSGVPVTFSL

-1916 VTSDATGKATISLEI
+1916 VTTDAQGKATINLEI
-1931 TSLSATQ
+1931 ASLTSDQ
-1938 REYLLKNGFTVN
+1938 RNYLLANGLVVN
-1950 ATVPNGTAITPLKL
+1950 ATVPNGTKINPLKL
-1964 NAKQVVAPDTLVN
+1964 TAKQVTSVDTLVK
-1977 SVSVTAD
+1977 SVSMTAD
-1984 SNNILMAAGS
+1984 SDSILMAAGS
-1994 KVQLNAI
+1994 KVKVTAV
-2001 ALDKTFGGLAN
+2001 ALDKNFGGIAN
-2012 QTLTI
+2012 TNLTF
-2017 SLPNPATTGVY
+2017 SLPDPATTGLY
-2028 NLGNSTVTTDAKG
+2028 NITGSTVKTDAKG
-2041 EAIIDVGIKAA
+2041 EAVIELEIKSTLTATQKAA
-2052 LTAAQRAALQSGITV
+2052 LLSSVKIQAVSVNGAIGQATV
-2067 TVTSA
+2067 I
-2072 NGKQGIVT
+2072 GKQ
-2080 LFGKAVN
+2080 VN
-2087 EAAVSSVDLSANVT
+2087 EALVSKLTLASNVS
-2101 AIALTVGSQFKVTAT
+2101 AIALTTGTQFTITAT
-2116 VLDAQKGVVSNAPV
+2116 ALDGQNGALANVPV
-2130 TFNLPSRA
+2130 TFNLPSVTQY
-2138 ASGVASLSP
+2138 GVVSLSP
-2147 STVVTDSQGRAVI
+2147 STITTNAQGQATI
-2160 TLEVESLTDAQK
+2160 TLQAQSLTDAQK

-2345 SNNIFDLTVGT
+2345 SNNIFDLTAGI
-2356 TFDITATV
+2356 TFDVTATV

-2377 TFSLPGLESTGIA
+2377 TFSLPGLEQTGIA

-2398 TDTQGKAVI
+2398 TDAQGKAVI

-2418 RNYLLTNGLVVNATV
+2418 RDYLLTNGLVINATV

-2442 RLSARDAGIDSV
+2442 KLSARDAGIDSV

-2477 TASALNGNFGGVPAS
+2477 TASALNGNFGGVAAS

-2665 KAEKLIASGYMVTAV
+2665 KAEKLIASGYMVKAV

-2695 TVAQPTVNDIA
+2695 TAAQPTVNDIA

-2745 FTLLDAAAATGIT
+2745 FTLLDAAAATGIA

-2769 NGEAVLTLKVGA
+2769 NGEAILTLKVGA

-2806 STVTLRTQGAITANS
+2806 STVTLRTQEAITANS
-2821 VNTLLLTSD
+2821 VNSLLLTSD

-2835 AVGSKVKVTA
+2835 AIGSKVKVTA

-3043 VIQNATASQT
+3043 VIQNSTASQT

-3080 ELFNKDDPTTVIET
+3080 ELFNEKDPTTVVAT
-3094 AVTNAAGTYNITK
+3094 AVTNAAGTYSVTK
-3107 AVSQLGAD
+3107 TVSQLGTD
-3115 ASGKINLAVRVS
+3115 VGSKINLVVRVS

-3184 DNTKVY
+3184 NNTEVY
-3190 LSTTKGQLTV
+3190 LSTTKGQLTNV
-3200 GSQTGTR
+3200 DGQTGTR
-3207 ISADVSDGKAVFNLT
+3207 ISAIVTGGKAVFNLT

-3248 ISRDVQ
+3248 ISRNVD

-3262 TIVNTNGEAKVTA
+3262 TIVNTNGEAKVVA

-3342 VGNINIDIDKP
+3342 VGKTDMP
-3353 INSPKTATKTLTVQ
+3353 INPPKTATKTLTVQ

-3382 SSDDQVYY
+3382 SSDDEVYY